1 MFLPLFF
8 VTFAAI
14 ITYLNKKRTKNMKHI
29 RHYLTALFAIA
40 LSLMVW
46 ADSGELFTSGK
57 LSSSLIN
64 CIVQDKYGY
73 IWVGTEYGLSKF
85 DGYRFTNYLHN
96 EEDTTSITDNI
107 ISDLLVDKKG
117 NLWIGCAKGLMRYNY
132 ETNNFS
138 RLQFPDGRKPRIY
151 SMVESHRGDILLGTA
166 GYGLYSVKNNGI
178 EKTANN
184 RFTIKWERA
193 YAKRD
198 SDVFFTHIYED
209 KHHYLWQSS
218 HLSTFTRFIEKQ
230 GKVQRKDFKSPYGAP
245 VAFIQ
250 HRPQAMLIVCMYGI
264 IYYDYRTGRIADA
277 GYDLGTF
284 KNHVTINNATFD
296 HEGNLYISTSEHGAL
311 IIKKGSN
318 KVEQLENSNSNF
330 NLSTAFVNDI
340 IEDKDNNLWIG
351 CYKKGLYLLNQRQ
364 QAFSSWSFSAQNYII
379 GSSVSSIAPGEN
391 GETWCTVQNSGVF
404 CFDASGK
411 IIAHPTSP
419 AGTCIIYKD
428 RRGAYWIS
436 NGSALYSYNPHTGAY
451 QEKLT
456 FTSAGIYCMTDD
468 NQGNLYISVYSKGLY
483 IYNVES
489 GKVTVLNMRQRGN
502 KGFLCND
509 WVRSMAFDHTGHL
522 WIGTSNGV
530 SCLNT
535 KTLSFKDFGWNNILK
550 DRQANGIC
558 EGKNGNMIIGTE
570 EGLYL
575 FDRKNNKTLALP
587 HAEVLKGKQVCSI
600 IKDHQGDL
608 WISTTMGIWQYDQK
622 NRQFIGHINGNGLTT
637 REYVLG
643 SSMHTASDLIAFGT
657 SDGIT
662 TFYPERVKAKKME
675 LGDVHLTNFIIDG
688 KPINCLTDEFT
699 IPYEENSF
707 TLEFSLLNYR
717 NTDNISFQYRINE
730 GKWNSTNEGSNAVSF
745 NKLKPGSYTLEVR
758 AMSNGNFSKKSTI
771 IHIKVCDPWYASTWA
786 FLLYFLTAAG
796 IILYIIYRYERHRKE
811 DLEETKMQFLI
822 NATHDI
828 RSPLTLIM
836 EPLKKLKER
845 LGNAEEYQAD
855 IDTIDRNAQRLLTLV
870 NQILD
875 KRRLDK
881 HQMNLSCRETNL
893 VEFSQGLVSLFTYN
907 ANLRGINI
915 RLEMPETP
923 VNAWIDRNKLDK
935 AIANLLSNA
944 FKYTPNGGE
953 IIFRIEKQD
962 KKVLL
967 YVIDSGKGLGKNDDA
982 KTLFERFYQGK
993 NSADMHLGG
1002 SGIGLN
1008 LCRSIVR
1015 LHGGDVTARNREDGT
1030 SGACFIIE
1038 LPLGKEHL
1046 KDSQINSDYVVN
1058 GKKQQRGAASR
1069 NSKILLVDDDIEICR
1084 YLKSELSDWYRF
1096 VICNNGKEAL
1106 KQLLSGD
1113 FDLVVSDVVMP
1124 EMDGITLLRNIK
1136 GNANISHVPV
1146 IMLTSKSEISD
1157 RLEGIKLG
1165 ADAYLAKPFSLEE
1178 LHLTIDNLIDN
1189 VRRLKGK
1196 FSGALK
1202 QDDKVEKIEVKG
1214 YDEELMERIMKVVNE
1229 NLSDSDFNVEK
1240 MCDEVGVSRTQLHR
1254 KLKEMTGV
1262 PTSEFLRNI
1271 RLNEAARLIREHKI
1285 NITQVSYMVGF
1296 ANNSHFS
1303 TAFKK
1308 YFGMSPTEY
1317 AAKYTE

>member
-1 MFLPLFF
+1 METISS
-8 VTFAAI
+8 V
-14 ITYLNKKRTKNMKHI
+14 
-29 RHYLTALFAIA
+29 
-40 LSLMVW
+40 VGV
-46 ADSGELFTSGK
+46 AD
-57 LSSSLIN
+57 
-64 CIVQDKYGY
+64 
-73 IWVGTEYGLSKF
+73 
-85 DGYRFTNYLHN
+85 
-96 EEDTTSITDNI
+96 
-107 ISDLLVDKKG
+107 
-117 NLWIGCAKGLMRYNY
+117 GLML
-132 ETNNFS
+132 F
-138 RLQFPDGRKPRIY
+138 
-151 SMVESHRGDILLGTA
+151 V
-166 GYGLYSVKNNGI
+166 VKN
-178 EKTANN
+178 
-184 RFTIKWERA
+184 
-193 YAKRD
+193 
-198 SDVFFTHIYED
+198 H
-209 KHHYLWQSS
+209 
-218 HLSTFTRFIEKQ
+218 
-230 GKVQRKDFKSPYGAP
+230 
-245 VAFIQ
+245 
-250 HRPQAMLIVCMYGI
+250 
-264 IYYDYRTGRIADA
+264 
-277 GYDLGTF
+277 
-284 KNHVTINNATFD
+284 
-296 HEGNLYISTSEHGAL
+296 
-311 IIKKGSN
+311 
-318 KVEQLENSNSNF
+318 
-330 NLSTAFVNDI
+330 
-340 IEDKDNNLWIG
+340 
-351 CYKKGLYLLNQRQ
+351 GLYLLDEKTGNTKLLQ
-364 QAFSSWSFSAQNYII
+364 
-379 GSSVSSIAPGEN
+379 
-391 GETWCTVQNSGVF
+391 
-404 CFDASGK
+404 
-411 IIAHPTSP
+411 SP
-419 AGTCIIYKD
+419 AGPIKVYSDFRKNVYVYGRDGIYEYDWKHQTYRLLLPANGLSLD
-428 RRGAYWIS
+428 GMQVDAAGNIYFASPGNGLYVWNRKSGKMTQYLMDDKRPHKTICNNWIS
-436 NGSALYSYNPHTGAY
+436 EIRLDS
-451 QEKLT
+451 
-456 FTSAGIYCMTDD
+456 
-468 NQGNLYISVYSKGLY
+468 
-483 IYNVES
+483 
-489 GKVTVLNMRQRGN
+489 RG
-502 KGFLCND
+502 
-509 WVRSMAFDHTGHL
+509 WL
-522 WIGTSNGV
+522 WCATANGV
-530 SCLNT
+530 SCMDT
-535 KTLSFKDFGWNNILK
+535 KTGYFDIILSRPLL
-550 DRQANGIC
+550 
-558 EGKNGNMIIGTE
+558 EGKTCYSTLELSDGKIAIATE
-570 EGLYL
+570 MGLYL
-575 FDRKNNKTLALP
+575 YDRKKQQTTPWP
-587 HAEVLKGKQVCSI
+587 HSESISGLRIYSLK
-600 IKDHQGDL
+600 KDARGNL
-608 WISTTMGIWQYDQK
+608 WMSTAQGIWCYSSK
-622 NRQFIGHINGNGLTT
+622 AKLFFSFEKGNGLLTK
-637 REYVLG
+637 EYLAGVVG
-643 SSMHTASDLIAFGT
+643 ST
-657 SDGIT
+657 SDGVICYGNSEGLT
-662 TFYPERVKAKKME
+662 YFRPSQVKNYDEKTSAIY
-675 LGDVHLTNFIIDG
+675 LSGVLLDG
-688 KPINCLTDEFT
+688 KMAPFIGDNLSVPSDFKS
-699 IPYEENSF
+699 IVLSF
-707 TLEFSLLNYR
+707 SQLDYQSVG
-717 NTDNISFQYRINE
+717 NIVFQYRING
-730 GKWNSTNEGSNAVSF
+730 GKWISNAAGDNSF
-745 NKLKPGSYTLEVR
+745 NFTGLSHGHYRIEVR
-758 AMSNGNFSKKSTI
+758 TYCNGKYSTYKKVI
-771 IHIKVCDPWYASTWA
+771 NLDVLAPWFLTVWA
-786 FLLYFLTAAG
+786 KLIYLFLILGLTAAA
-796 IILYIIYRYERHRKE
+796 IIVFLRKKKR
-811 DLEETKMQFLI
+811 DMEEAKMQFLI

-915 RLEMPETP
+915 RLEIPETP

-1008 LCRSIVR
+1008 LCRSIVK

-1046 KDSQINSDYVVN
+1046 KTNQIYSDN
-1058 GKKQQRGAASR
+1058 GKTKKKQQRDAASR
-1069 NSKILLVDDDIEICR
+1069 NCKILLVDDDIEICR

-1106 KQLLSGD
+1106 NQLFSDD
-1113 FDLVVSDVVMP
+1113 FDLVISDVVMP
-1124 EMDGITLLRNIK
+1124 EMDGITLLKNIK

-1214 YDEELMERIMKVVNE
+1214 NDEELMERIMKVVNE
-1229 NLSDSDFNVEK
+1229 NMSDSDFNVEK

-1271 RLNEAARLIREHKI
+1271 RLNEAARLIRERKI

>member
-1 MFLPLFF
+1 MAHTGGIMRYDYASHSFSRYDFDF
-8 VTFAAI
+8 SAHQGAGYISAA
-14 ITYLNKKRTKNMKHI
+14 TL
-29 RHYLTALFAIA
+29 
-40 LSLMVW
+40 
-46 ADSGELFTSGK
+46 
-57 LSSSLIN
+57 
-64 CIVQDKYGY
+64 DKYGNL
-73 IWVGTEYGLSKF
+73 WLGTSGDGTFKIPHGSRKAYRVELNNQSFIF
-85 DGYRFTNYLHN
+85 DNAH
-96 EEDTTSITDNI
+96 
-107 ISDLLVDKKG
+107 ISDLLIDRDG
-117 NLWIGCAKGLMRYNY
+117 NQWYGCYMKGLFLSNNDKNVFHPVSLDELGAGM
-132 ETNNFS
+132 ETIS
-138 RLQFPDGRKPRIY
+138 SVVGVADGL
-151 SMVESHRGDILLGTA
+151 MLFV
-166 GYGLYSVKNNGI
+166 VKN
-178 EKTANN
+178 
-184 RFTIKWERA
+184 
-193 YAKRD
+193 
-198 SDVFFTHIYED
+198 H
-209 KHHYLWQSS
+209 
-218 HLSTFTRFIEKQ
+218 
-230 GKVQRKDFKSPYGAP
+230 
-245 VAFIQ
+245 
-250 HRPQAMLIVCMYGI
+250 
-264 IYYDYRTGRIADA
+264 
-277 GYDLGTF
+277 
-284 KNHVTINNATFD
+284 
-296 HEGNLYISTSEHGAL
+296 
-311 IIKKGSN
+311 
-318 KVEQLENSNSNF
+318 
-330 NLSTAFVNDI
+330 
-340 IEDKDNNLWIG
+340 
-351 CYKKGLYLLNQRQ
+351 GLYLLDEKTGNTKLLQ
-364 QAFSSWSFSAQNYII
+364 
-379 GSSVSSIAPGEN
+379 
-391 GETWCTVQNSGVF
+391 
-404 CFDASGK
+404 
-411 IIAHPTSP
+411 SP
-419 AGTCIIYKD
+419 AGPIKVYSDFRKNVYVYGRDGIYEYDWKHQTYRLLQPANGLSLD
-428 RRGAYWIS
+428 GMQVDAAGNIYFTSPGNGLYVWNRKSGKMTQYLMDDKRPHKTICNNWIS
-436 NGSALYSYNPHTGAY
+436 EIRLDS
-451 QEKLT
+451 
-456 FTSAGIYCMTDD
+456 
-468 NQGNLYISVYSKGLY
+468 
-483 IYNVES
+483 
-489 GKVTVLNMRQRGN
+489 RG
-502 KGFLCND
+502 
-509 WVRSMAFDHTGHL
+509 WL
-522 WIGTSNGV
+522 WCATTNGV
-530 SCLNT
+530 SCMDT
-535 KTLSFKDFGWNNILK
+535 KTGYFDIILSRPLL
-550 DRQANGIC
+550 
-558 EGKNGNMIIGTE
+558 EGKTCYSTLELSDGKIAIATE
-570 EGLYL
+570 MGLYL
-575 FDRKNNKTLALP
+575 YDRKKQQTTPWP
-587 HAEVLKGKQVCSI
+587 HSESISGLRIYSLK
-600 IKDHQGDL
+600 KDARGNL
-608 WISTTMGIWQYDQK
+608 WMSTAQGIWCYSSK
-622 NRQFIGHINGNGLTT
+622 PKLFFSFEKGNGLLTK
-637 REYVLG
+637 EYLAGVAGSTPDGVICYGNSEGLTYFRPSQVKDYNEKMSAIYLSEVL
-643 SSMHTASDLIAFGT
+643 L
-657 SDGIT
+657 
-662 TFYPERVKAKKME
+662 
-675 LGDVHLTNFIIDG
+675 DG
-688 KPINCLTDEFT
+688 KMAPFIGDNLSVPSDFKS
-699 IPYEENSF
+699 IVLN
-707 TLEFSLLNYR
+707 FSLLDYQSVG
-717 NTDNISFQYRINE
+717 NIVFQYRING
-730 GKWNSTNEGSNAVSF
+730 GKWISNAAGDNSF
-745 NKLKPGSYTLEVR
+745 NFTGLSYGHYRIEVR
-758 AMSNGNFSKKSTI
+758 TYCNGKYSIYNKV
-771 IHIKVCDPWYASTWA
+771 IKLNVLAPWYLTVWA
-786 FLLYFLTAAG
+786 KLIYLSLVLGFMAAV
-796 IILYIIYRYERHRKE
+796 IFIYLHKKKR
-811 DLEETKMQFLI
+811 DLEEAKMQFLI

-881 HQMNLSCRETNL
+881 HQMKLSCRETNL
-893 VEFSQGLVSLFTYN
+893 VEFSRGLVSLFTYN

-1015 LHGGDVTARNREDGT
+1015 LHGGDVYAHNREDGK

-1046 KDSQINSDYVVN
+1046 KNNQIYSDN
-1058 GKKQQRGAASR
+1058 RDTKKKQQRGAASR

-1196 FSGALK
+1196 FTGALK
-1202 QDDKVEKIEVKG
+1202 QDDKVEKVEVKG

>member
-1 MFLPLFF
+1 MKRFILFSIFCF
-8 VTFAAI
+8 VQ
-14 ITYLNKKRTKNMKHI
+14 M
-29 RHYLTALFAIA
+29 LTCFSYAN
-40 LSLMVW
+40 
-46 ADSGELFTSGK
+46 SGRLYTSND
-57 LSSSLIN
+57 LSSSLIR
-64 CIVQDKYGY
+64 CIIQDKYGF
-73 IWVGTEYGLSKF
+73 IWVGTNYGLNRF
-85 DGYRFTNYLHN
+85 DGYKFSTYLCN
-96 EEDTTSITDNI
+96 PADTTTIQDNDI
-107 ISDLLVDKKG
+107 VKLYPYSKEFLFVATNRGLYKYSYLTNSFQHIVLEKKDEKIRVSSLIEDGKHNLL
-117 NLWIGCAKGLMRYNY
+117 I
-132 ETNNFS
+132 
-138 RLQFPDGRKPRIY
+138 
-151 SMVESHRGDILLGTA
+151 GTA
-166 GYGLYSVKNNGI
+166 GYGAYRLDMTTGKVTRLSRKSANSV
-178 EKTANN
+178 
-184 RFTIKWERA
+184 
-193 YAKRD
+193 D
-198 SDVFFTHIYED
+198 DFFAMLFFDDEG
-209 KHHYLWQSS
+209 YLWQAN
-218 HLSTFTRFIEKQ
+218 HTKVLRKYKYD
-230 GKVQRKDFKSPYGAP
+230 GKSIKLVSVYEPKGLFSVCKLYAADKKGFF
-245 VAFIQ
+245 VA
-250 HRPQAMLIVCMYGI
+250 HVGGI
-264 IYYDYRTGRIADA
+264 MRYDYASHSFSRYDFDFSAHQGA
-277 GYDLGTF
+277 GYISAVTLDKYGNLWLGTSGDGTF
-284 KNHVTINNATFD
+284 KIPHGSRKAYRVELNNQSFIFD
-296 HEGNLYISTSEHGAL
+296 NAHISDLLIDRDGNQWY
-311 IIKKGSN
+311 
-318 KVEQLENSNSNF
+318 
-330 NLSTAFVNDI
+330 
-340 IEDKDNNLWIG
+340 G
-351 CYKKGLYLLNQRQ
+351 CYMKGLFLSNNDKNVFHPVSLDELGAGMETISSVVGVADGLMLFVVKNHGLYLLDEKTGNTKLLQ
-364 QAFSSWSFSAQNYII
+364 
-379 GSSVSSIAPGEN
+379 
-391 GETWCTVQNSGVF
+391 
-404 CFDASGK
+404 
-411 IIAHPTSP
+411 SP
-419 AGTCIIYKD
+419 AGPIKVYSDFRKKVYVYGRDGIYEYDWMHQTYRLLLPSNGLSLDDMRVDAAGNIYFTSQGNGLYVWNRKSGKMTQYLMD
-428 RRGAYWIS
+428 DKRPHKTICNNWIS
-436 NGSALYSYNPHTGAY
+436 ELRLDS
-451 QEKLT
+451 
-456 FTSAGIYCMTDD
+456 
-468 NQGNLYISVYSKGLY
+468 
-483 IYNVES
+483 
-489 GKVTVLNMRQRGN
+489 RG
-502 KGFLCND
+502 
-509 WVRSMAFDHTGHL
+509 WL
-522 WIGTSNGV
+522 WCATANGV
-530 SCLNT
+530 SCMDT
-535 KTLSFKDFGWNNILK
+535 KTGYFDIILSRPLL
-550 DRQANGIC
+550 
-558 EGKNGNMIIGTE
+558 EGKTCYSTLELSDGKIAIATE
-570 EGLYL
+570 MGLYL
-575 FDRKNNKTLALP
+575 YDRKKQQTTPWP
-587 HAEVLKGKQVCSI
+587 HSESISGLRIYSLK
-600 IKDHQGDL
+600 KDVKGNL
-608 WISTTMGIWQYDQK
+608 WMSTAQGIWCYDSK
-622 NRQFIGHINGNGLTT
+622 AKSFFSFEKGNGLLTK
-637 REYVLG
+637 EYLAGVVG
-643 SSMHTASDLIAFGT
+643 ST
-657 SDGIT
+657 SDGVICYGNSEGLT
-662 TFYPERVKAKKME
+662 YFRPSQVKDYNEKTSAIY
-675 LGDVHLTNFIIDG
+675 LSGVLLDG
-688 KPINCLTDEFT
+688 KMAPFIGDNLSVPFDFKS
-699 IPYEENSF
+699 IVLSF
-707 TLEFSLLNYR
+707 SQLDYQSVG
-717 NTDNISFQYRINE
+717 NIVFQYRING
-730 GKWNSTNEGSNAVSF
+730 GKWISNAAGDNSF
-745 NKLKPGSYTLEVR
+745 NFTGLSYGHYRIEVR
-758 AMSNGNFSKKSTI
+758 TYCNGKYSTYKKVI
-771 IHIKVCDPWYASTWA
+771 NLDVLAPWFLTVWA
-786 FLLYFLTAAG
+786 KLLYLFLILGLTAAA
-796 IILYIIYRYERHRKE
+796 IIVYLRKKKR
-811 DLEETKMQFLI
+811 DMEEAKMQFLI

-907 ANLRGINI
+907 ANLRGIHI
-915 RLEMPETP
+915 KLEMPETP

-1015 LHGGDVTARNREDGT
+1015 LHGGDVIARNREDGT

-1058 GKKQQRGAASR
+1058 GKKPQRGAASR

-1202 QDDKVEKIEVKG
+1202 QDDKVEKVEVKG

>member
-1 MFLPLFF
+1 MKRFMLFSIFCF
-8 VTFAAI
+8 VQ
-14 ITYLNKKRTKNMKHI
+14 M
-29 RHYLTALFAIA
+29 LTCFSYAN
-40 LSLMVW
+40 
-46 ADSGELFTSGK
+46 SGRLYTSNDM
-57 LSSSLIN
+57 SSSLIR
-64 CIVQDKYGY
+64 CIIQDKYGF
-73 IWVGTEYGLSKF
+73 IWVGTNFGLNRF
-85 DGYRFTNYLHN
+85 DGYKFCTYLCN
-96 EEDTTSITDNI
+96 PADTTTIQDNDI
-107 ISDLLVDKKG
+107 VKLYPYSKEFLFVATNRGLYKYSYLTNSFQHIVLEKKDEKIRISSLIEDGKHNLL
-117 NLWIGCAKGLMRYNY
+117 I
-132 ETNNFS
+132 
-138 RLQFPDGRKPRIY
+138 
-151 SMVESHRGDILLGTA
+151 GTA
-166 GYGLYSVKNNGI
+166 GYGAYRLDMTTGKVTRLSRKSANSV
-178 EKTANN
+178 
-184 RFTIKWERA
+184 
-193 YAKRD
+193 D
-198 SDVFFTHIYED
+198 DFFAMLFFDDEG
-209 KHHYLWQSS
+209 YLWQAN
-218 HLSTFTRFIEKQ
+218 HTKVLRKYKYN
-230 GKVQRKDFKSPYGAP
+230 GKSIKLVSVYEPKGLFSVCKLYAADKKGFF
-245 VAFIQ
+245 VA
-250 HRPQAMLIVCMYGI
+250 HVGGI
-264 IYYDYRTGRIADA
+264 MRYDYASHRFSRYDFDFSAHQGA
-277 GYDLGTF
+277 GYISAVTLDKYGNLWLGTSGDGTF
-284 KNHVTINNATFD
+284 KIPHGSRKAYRVELNNQSFIFD
-296 HEGNLYISTSEHGAL
+296 NAHISDLLIDRDGNQWY
-311 IIKKGSN
+311 
-318 KVEQLENSNSNF
+318 
-330 NLSTAFVNDI
+330 
-340 IEDKDNNLWIG
+340 G
-351 CYKKGLYLLNQRQ
+351 CYMKGLFLSNNDKNVFHPVSLDELGAGMETISSVVGVADGLMLFVVKNHGLYLLDEKTGNTKLLQ
-364 QAFSSWSFSAQNYII
+364 
-379 GSSVSSIAPGEN
+379 
-391 GETWCTVQNSGVF
+391 
-404 CFDASGK
+404 
-411 IIAHPTSP
+411 SP
-419 AGTCIIYKD
+419 AGPIKVYSDFRKKVYVYGRDGIYEYDWMHQTYRLLLPSNGLSLDDMRVDAAGNIYFTSQGNGLYVWNRKSGKMTQYLMD
-428 RRGAYWIS
+428 DKRPHKTICNNWIS
-436 NGSALYSYNPHTGAY
+436 EIRLDS
-451 QEKLT
+451 
-456 FTSAGIYCMTDD
+456 
-468 NQGNLYISVYSKGLY
+468 
-483 IYNVES
+483 
-489 GKVTVLNMRQRGN
+489 RG
-502 KGFLCND
+502 
-509 WVRSMAFDHTGHL
+509 WL
-522 WIGTSNGV
+522 WCATANGV
-530 SCLNT
+530 SCMDT
-535 KTLSFKDFGWNNILK
+535 KTGYFDIILSRPLL
-550 DRQANGIC
+550 
-558 EGKNGNMIIGTE
+558 EGKTCYSTLELSDGKIAIATE
-570 EGLYL
+570 MGLYL
-575 FDRKNNKTLALP
+575 YDRKKQQTTPWP
-587 HAEVLKGKQVCSI
+587 HSESISGLRIYSLK
-600 IKDHQGDL
+600 KDVKGNL
-608 WISTTMGIWQYDQK
+608 WMSTAQGIWCYDSK
-622 NRQFIGHINGNGLTT
+622 AKSFFSFEKGNGLLTK
-637 REYVLG
+637 EYLAGVVG
-643 SSMHTASDLIAFGT
+643 ST
-657 SDGIT
+657 SDGVICYGNSEGLT
-662 TFYPERVKAKKME
+662 YFRPSQVKDYNEKTSVIY
-675 LGDVHLTNFIIDG
+675 LSGVLLDG
-688 KPINCLTDEFT
+688 KMAPFIGDNLSVPSDFKS
-699 IPYEENSF
+699 IVLSF
-707 TLEFSLLNYR
+707 SQLDYQSVG
-717 NTDNISFQYRINE
+717 NIVFQYRING
-730 GKWNSTNEGSNAVSF
+730 GKWISNAAGDNSF
-745 NKLKPGSYTLEVR
+745 NFTGLSYGHYRIEVR
-758 AMSNGNFSKKSTI
+758 TYCNGKYSTYKKVI
-771 IHIKVCDPWYASTWA
+771 NLDVLAPWFLTVWA
-786 FLLYFLTAAG
+786 KLLYLFLILGLTAAA
-796 IILYIIYRYERHRKE
+796 IIVFLRKKKR
-811 DLEETKMQFLI
+811 DMEEAKMQFLI

-855 IDTIDRNAQRLLTLV
+855 IDTIDRNTQRLLTLV

-953 IIFRIEKQD
+953 IIFRVEKQD

-1058 GKKQQRGAASR
+1058 GKKQQRSGASK

-1084 YLKSELSDWYRF
+1084 YIKTELSDWYRF

-1106 KQLLSGD
+1106 KQLLTDD

-1189 VRRLKGK
+1189 VCRLKGK

>member
-1 MFLPLFF
+1 MKRFMLFSIFCF
-8 VTFAAI
+8 VQ
-14 ITYLNKKRTKNMKHI
+14 M
-29 RHYLTALFAIA
+29 LTCFSYAN
-40 LSLMVW
+40 
-46 ADSGELFTSGK
+46 SGRLYTSND
-57 LSSSLIN
+57 LSSSLIR
-64 CIVQDKYGY
+64 CIIQDKYGF
-73 IWVGTEYGLSKF
+73 IWVGTNYGLNRF
-85 DGYRFTNYLHN
+85 DGYKFSTYLCN
-96 EEDTTSITDNI
+96 PADTTTIQDNDI
-107 ISDLLVDKKG
+107 VKLYPYSKEFLFVATNRGLYKYSYLTNSFQHIVLEKKDEKIRVSSLIEDGKHNLL
-117 NLWIGCAKGLMRYNY
+117 I
-132 ETNNFS
+132 
-138 RLQFPDGRKPRIY
+138 
-151 SMVESHRGDILLGTA
+151 GTA
-166 GYGLYSVKNNGI
+166 GYGAYRLDMTTGKVTRLSRKSANSVDN
-178 EKTANN
+178 
-184 RFTIKWERA
+184 
-193 YAKRD
+193 
-198 SDVFFTHIYED
+198 FFAMLFFDAEG
-209 KHHYLWQSS
+209 YLWQAN
-218 HLSTFTRFIEKQ
+218 HTKVLRKYKYN
-230 GKVQRKDFKSPYGAP
+230 GKSIKLVSVYEPKDLFGISKLYATDKKGFF
-245 VAFIQ
+245 VA
-250 HRPQAMLIVCMYGI
+250 HTGGI
-264 IYYDYRTGRIADA
+264 MRYDYASHSFSRYDFDFSAHQGA
-277 GYDLGTF
+277 GYISAVTLDKYGNLWLGTSGDGTF
-284 KNHVTINNATFD
+284 KIPYGSRKAYRVELNNQSFIFD
-296 HEGNLYISTSEHGAL
+296 NAHISDLLIDRDGNQWY
-311 IIKKGSN
+311 
-318 KVEQLENSNSNF
+318 
-330 NLSTAFVNDI
+330 
-340 IEDKDNNLWIG
+340 G
-351 CYKKGLYLLNQRQ
+351 CYMKGLFLSNNDKNVFHPVSLDELGAGMETISSVVGVADGLMLFVVKNHGLYLLDEKTGNTKLLQ
-364 QAFSSWSFSAQNYII
+364 
-379 GSSVSSIAPGEN
+379 
-391 GETWCTVQNSGVF
+391 
-404 CFDASGK
+404 
-411 IIAHPTSP
+411 SP
-419 AGTCIIYKD
+419 AGPIKVYSDFRKKVYVYGRDGIYEYDWMHQTYRLLLPSNGLSLDDMRVDAAGNIYFTSQGNGLYVWNRKSGKMTQYLMD
-428 RRGAYWIS
+428 DKRPHKTICNNWIS
-436 NGSALYSYNPHTGAY
+436 EIRLDS
-451 QEKLT
+451 
-456 FTSAGIYCMTDD
+456 
-468 NQGNLYISVYSKGLY
+468 
-483 IYNVES
+483 
-489 GKVTVLNMRQRGN
+489 RG
-502 KGFLCND
+502 
-509 WVRSMAFDHTGHL
+509 WL
-522 WIGTSNGV
+522 WCATANGV
-530 SCLNT
+530 SCMDT
-535 KTLSFKDFGWNNILK
+535 KTGYFDIILSRPLL
-550 DRQANGIC
+550 
-558 EGKNGNMIIGTE
+558 EGKSCYSTLELSDGKIAIATE
-570 EGLYL
+570 MGLYL
-575 FDRKNNKTLALP
+575 YDRKKQQTTPWP
-587 HAEVLKGKQVCSI
+587 HSESISGLRIYSLK
-600 IKDHQGDL
+600 KDVKGNL
-608 WISTTMGIWQYDQK
+608 WMSTAQGIWCYDSK
-622 NRQFIGHINGNGLTT
+622 AKSFFSFEKGNGLLTK
-637 REYVLG
+637 EYLAGVVG
-643 SSMHTASDLIAFGT
+643 ST
-657 SDGIT
+657 SDGVICYGNSEGLT
-662 TFYPERVKAKKME
+662 YFQPSEVKDYNEKTSAIY
-675 LGDVHLTNFIIDG
+675 LSGVLLDG
-688 KPINCLTDEFT
+688 KMAPFIGDNLSVPSDFKS
-699 IPYEENSF
+699 IVLS
-707 TLEFSLLNYR
+707 FSLLDYQSVG
-717 NTDNISFQYRINE
+717 NIVFQYRING
-730 GKWNSTNEGSNAVSF
+730 GKWISNAAGDNSF
-745 NKLKPGSYTLEVR
+745 NFTGLSYGHYRIEVR
-758 AMSNGNFSKKSTI
+758 TYCNGKYSTYKKVI
-771 IHIKVCDPWYASTWA
+771 NLDVLAPWFLTVWA
-786 FLLYFLTAAG
+786 KLLYLFLILGLTAAA
-796 IILYIIYRYERHRKE
+796 IIVYLRKKKR
-811 DLEETKMQFLI
+811 DMEEAKMQFLI

-1202 QDDKVEKIEVKG
+1202 QDDKVEKVEVKG

>member
-1 MFLPLFF
+1 ME
-8 VTFAAI
+8 
-14 ITYLNKKRTKNMKHI
+14 KKDEKI
-29 RHYLTALFAIA
+29 R
-40 LSLMVW
+40 V
-46 ADSGELFTSGK
+46 
-57 LSSSLIN
+57 SSLIEDRKHN
-64 CIVQDKYGY
+64 LLIGTSGYGAYRLDMTTGKVTRLSRKSANSVDDFFAMLFFDDEGYLWQANHTKVLRKYKYNGKSIKLVSVYEPKDLFGISKLYATDKKGFFVAHAGGIMRYDYASHSFSRYDFDFSAHQGAGYISAVTLDKYGNL
-73 IWVGTEYGLSKF
+73 WLGTSGDGTFKIPHGSRKAYRVELNNQSFIF
-85 DGYRFTNYLHN
+85 DNAH
-96 EEDTTSITDNI
+96 
-107 ISDLLVDKKG
+107 ISDLLIDRDG
-117 NLWIGCAKGLMRYNY
+117 NQWY
-132 ETNNFS
+132 
-138 RLQFPDGRKPRIY
+138 
-151 SMVESHRGDILLGTA
+151 
-166 GYGLYSVKNNGI
+166 
-178 EKTANN
+178 
-184 RFTIKWERA
+184 
-193 YAKRD
+193 
-198 SDVFFTHIYED
+198 
-209 KHHYLWQSS
+209 
-218 HLSTFTRFIEKQ
+218 
-230 GKVQRKDFKSPYGAP
+230 
-245 VAFIQ
+245 
-250 HRPQAMLIVCMYGI
+250 
-264 IYYDYRTGRIADA
+264 
-277 GYDLGTF
+277 
-284 KNHVTINNATFD
+284 
-296 HEGNLYISTSEHGAL
+296 
-311 IIKKGSN
+311 
-318 KVEQLENSNSNF
+318 
-330 NLSTAFVNDI
+330 
-340 IEDKDNNLWIG
+340 G
-351 CYKKGLYLLNQRQ
+351 CYKKGLFLSNNDNNVFHPVSLDELGAGMETISSVVGVADGLMLFVVKNHGLYLLDEKTGNTKLLQ
-364 QAFSSWSFSAQNYII
+364 
-379 GSSVSSIAPGEN
+379 
-391 GETWCTVQNSGVF
+391 
-404 CFDASGK
+404 
-411 IIAHPTSP
+411 SP
-419 AGTCIIYKD
+419 AGPIKVYSDFRKNVYVYGRDGIFEYDWKHQTYRLLLPANGLSLDGMQVDAAGNIYFTSPGNGLYVWNRKSGKMTQYLMD
-428 RRGAYWIS
+428 DKRPHKTICNNWIS
-436 NGSALYSYNPHTGAY
+436 EIRLDS
-451 QEKLT
+451 
-456 FTSAGIYCMTDD
+456 
-468 NQGNLYISVYSKGLY
+468 
-483 IYNVES
+483 
-489 GKVTVLNMRQRGN
+489 RG
-502 KGFLCND
+502 
-509 WVRSMAFDHTGHL
+509 WL
-522 WIGTSNGV
+522 WCATANGV
-530 SCLNT
+530 SCMDT
-535 KTLSFKDFGWNNILK
+535 KTGYFDIILSRPLL
-550 DRQANGIC
+550 
-558 EGKNGNMIIGTE
+558 EGKTCYSTLELSDGKIAIATE
-570 EGLYL
+570 MGLYL
-575 FDRKNNKTLALP
+575 YDRKKQQTTPWP
-587 HAEVLKGKQVCSI
+587 HSESISGLRIYSLK
-600 IKDHQGDL
+600 KDVKGNL
-608 WISTTMGIWQYDQK
+608 WMSTAQGIWCYDSK
-622 NRQFIGHINGNGLTT
+622 AKSFFSFEKGNGLLNK
-637 REYVLG
+637 EYLAGVVG
-643 SSMHTASDLIAFGT
+643 ST
-657 SDGIT
+657 SDGVICYGNSEGLT
-662 TFYPERVKAKKME
+662 YFRPSQVKDYNEKTSAIY
-675 LGDVHLTNFIIDG
+675 LSGVLLDG
-688 KPINCLTDEFT
+688 KMAPFIGDNLSVPSDFKS
-699 IPYEENSF
+699 IVLSF
-707 TLEFSLLNYR
+707 SQLDYQSVG
-717 NTDNISFQYRINE
+717 NIVFQYRING
-730 GKWNSTNEGSNAVSF
+730 GKWISNAAGDNSF
-745 NKLKPGSYTLEVR
+745 NFTGLSYGHYRIEVR
-758 AMSNGNFSKKSTI
+758 IYCNGKYSTYKKVI
-771 IHIKVCDPWYASTWA
+771 NLDVLAPWFLTVWA
-786 FLLYFLTAAG
+786 KLIYLFLILGLTAAA
-796 IILYIIYRYERHRKE
+796 IIVYLRMKKR
-811 DLEETKMQFLI
+811 DLEEAKMQFLI

-982 KTLFERFYQGK
+982 KTLFERFYQGQ

-1015 LHGGDVTARNREDGT
+1015 LHGGDVYAHNREDGK

-1058 GKKQQRGAASR
+1058 GKKLQRSGASK

-1084 YLKSELSDWYRF
+1084 YIKTELSDWYRF

-1106 KQLLSGD
+1106 KQLLTDD

-1214 YDEELMERIMKVVNE
+1214 NDEELMERIMKVVNE

-1271 RLNEAARLIREHKI
+1271 RLNEAARLIRERKI

>member
-1 MFLPLFF
+1 MKRFMLFSIICIVQMLTCF
-8 VTFAAI
+8 SHAVTGRL
-14 ITYLNKKRTKNMKHI
+14 Y
-29 RHYLTALFAIA
+29 
-40 LSLMVW
+40 
-46 ADSGELFTSGK
+46 TSNDM
-57 LSSSLIN
+57 SSSLIR
-64 CIVQDKYGY
+64 CIIQDKYGF
-73 IWVGTEYGLSKF
+73 IWVGTNYGLNRF
-85 DGYRFTNYLHN
+85 DGYKFSTYLCN
-96 EEDTTSITDNI
+96 PADTTTIQDNDI
-107 ISDLLVDKKG
+107 VKLYPYSKEFLFVATNRGLYKYSYLTNSFQHIVLEKNDEKIRVSSLIEDRKHNLL
-117 NLWIGCAKGLMRYNY
+117 I
-132 ETNNFS
+132 
-138 RLQFPDGRKPRIY
+138 
-151 SMVESHRGDILLGTA
+151 GTA
-166 GYGLYSVKNNGI
+166 GYGAYRLDMTTGKVTRLSRKSANSV
-178 EKTANN
+178 
-184 RFTIKWERA
+184 
-193 YAKRD
+193 D
-198 SDVFFTHIYED
+198 DFFAMLFFDDEG
-209 KHHYLWQSS
+209 YLWQAN
-218 HLSTFTRFIEKQ
+218 HTKVLRKYKYD
-230 GKVQRKDFKSPYGAP
+230 GKSIRLVSVYEPKGLFS
-245 VAFIQ
+245 
-250 HRPQAMLIVCMYGI
+250 VCKLYAADKKGFFVVHVGGI
-264 IYYDYRTGRIADA
+264 MRYDYASHRFSRYDFDFSAHQGA
-277 GYDLGTF
+277 GYISAATLDKYGNLWLGTSGDGTF
-284 KNHVTINNATFD
+284 KIPHGSRKAYRVELNNQSFIFD
-296 HEGNLYISTSEHGAL
+296 NAHISDLLIDRDGNQWY
-311 IIKKGSN
+311 
-318 KVEQLENSNSNF
+318 
-330 NLSTAFVNDI
+330 
-340 IEDKDNNLWIG
+340 G
-351 CYKKGLYLLNQRQ
+351 CYMKGLFLSNNDKNVFHPVSLDELGAGMETISSVVGVADGLMLFVVKNHGLYLLNEKTGNTKLLQSPTGLVKVYSDFRKNVYVYGRDGIYEYDWKHQ
-364 QAFSSWSFSAQNYII
+364 TYRLLLPA
-379 GSSVSSIAPGEN
+379 N
-391 GETWCTVQNSGVF
+391 GLSLDGMQV
-404 CFDASGK
+404 DAAGNIYFTSQGNGLYVWNRKSGK
-411 IIAHPTSP
+411 MTQYLMDDKRPHKTICNNWIADIRLDS
-419 AGTCIIYKD
+419 
-428 RRGAYWIS
+428 RGW
-436 NGSALYSYNPHTGAY
+436 
-451 QEKLT
+451 
-456 FTSAGIYCMTDD
+456 
-468 NQGNLYISVYSKGLY
+468 
-483 IYNVES
+483 
-489 GKVTVLNMRQRGN
+489 
-502 KGFLCND
+502 
-509 WVRSMAFDHTGHL
+509 L
-522 WIGTSNGV
+522 WCATSNGV
-530 SCLNT
+530 SCMDT
-535 KTLSFKDFGWNNILK
+535 KTGYFDIILSRPLL
-550 DRQANGIC
+550 
-558 EGKNGNMIIGTE
+558 EGKSCYSTLELSDGKIAIATE
-570 EGLYL
+570 MGLYL
-575 FDRKNNKTLALP
+575 YDRKKQQTTPWP
-587 HAEVLKGKQVCSI
+587 HSESISGLRIYSLK
-600 IKDHQGDL
+600 KDVKGNL
-608 WISTTMGIWQYDQK
+608 WMSTAQGIWCYDSK
-622 NRQFIGHINGNGLTT
+622 AKSFFSFEKGNGLLTK
-637 REYVLG
+637 EYLAGVVG
-643 SSMHTASDLIAFGT
+643 ST
-657 SDGIT
+657 SDGVICYGNSEGLT
-662 TFYPERVKAKKME
+662 YFQPSEVKDYNEKTSAIY
-675 LGDVHLTNFIIDG
+675 LSGVLLDG
-688 KPINCLTDEFT
+688 KMAPFIGDNLSVPSDFKS
-699 IPYEENSF
+699 IVLS
-707 TLEFSLLNYR
+707 FSLLDYQSVGS
-717 NTDNISFQYRINE
+717 IVFQYRING
-730 GKWNSTNEGSNAVSF
+730 GKWISNAAGENSF
-745 NKLKPGSYTLEVR
+745 NFTGLSYGHYRIEVR
-758 AMSNGNFSKKSTI
+758 TYCNGKYSTYKKVI
-771 IHIKVCDPWYASTWA
+771 NLDVLAPW
-786 FLLYFLTAAG
+786 FLTVWAKLIYLFLILGFMAAV
-796 IILYIIYRYERHRKE
+796 IFIYLRKKKR
-811 DLEETKMQFLI
+811 DLEEAKMQFLI

-1058 GKKQQRGAASR
+1058 GKKQQRSGASK

-1084 YLKSELSDWYRF
+1084 YIKTELSDWYRF

-1106 KQLLSGD
+1106 KQLLTDD

-1202 QDDKVEKIEVKG
+1202 QDDKVEKVEVKG

-1271 RLNEAARLIREHKI
+1271 RLNEAARLIRERKI

>member
-1 MFLPLFF
+1 METISS
-8 VTFAAI
+8 V
-14 ITYLNKKRTKNMKHI
+14 
-29 RHYLTALFAIA
+29 
-40 LSLMVW
+40 VGV
-46 ADSGELFTSGK
+46 AD
-57 LSSSLIN
+57 
-64 CIVQDKYGY
+64 
-73 IWVGTEYGLSKF
+73 
-85 DGYRFTNYLHN
+85 
-96 EEDTTSITDNI
+96 
-107 ISDLLVDKKG
+107 
-117 NLWIGCAKGLMRYNY
+117 GLML
-132 ETNNFS
+132 F
-138 RLQFPDGRKPRIY
+138 
-151 SMVESHRGDILLGTA
+151 V
-166 GYGLYSVKNNGI
+166 VKN
-178 EKTANN
+178 
-184 RFTIKWERA
+184 
-193 YAKRD
+193 
-198 SDVFFTHIYED
+198 H
-209 KHHYLWQSS
+209 
-218 HLSTFTRFIEKQ
+218 
-230 GKVQRKDFKSPYGAP
+230 
-245 VAFIQ
+245 
-250 HRPQAMLIVCMYGI
+250 
-264 IYYDYRTGRIADA
+264 
-277 GYDLGTF
+277 
-284 KNHVTINNATFD
+284 
-296 HEGNLYISTSEHGAL
+296 
-311 IIKKGSN
+311 
-318 KVEQLENSNSNF
+318 
-330 NLSTAFVNDI
+330 
-340 IEDKDNNLWIG
+340 
-351 CYKKGLYLLNQRQ
+351 GLYLLDEKTGNTKLLQ
-364 QAFSSWSFSAQNYII
+364 
-379 GSSVSSIAPGEN
+379 
-391 GETWCTVQNSGVF
+391 
-404 CFDASGK
+404 
-411 IIAHPTSP
+411 SP
-419 AGTCIIYKD
+419 AGPIKV
-428 RRGAYWIS
+428 
-436 NGSALYSYNPHTGAY
+436 YSDFRKNVYVYGRD
-451 QEKLT
+451 
-456 FTSAGIYCMTDD
+456 GIYEYDWKHQTYRLLLPATGLSLDGMQVDAA
-468 NQGNLYISVYSKGLY
+468 GNIYFASPGNGLY
-483 IYNVES
+483 VWNRKS
-489 GKVTVLNMRQRGN
+489 GKMTQYLMDDKRPHKTICNNWTSEIRLDSRG
-502 KGFLCND
+502 
-509 WVRSMAFDHTGHL
+509 WL
-522 WIGTSNGV
+522 WCATANGV
-530 SCLNT
+530 SCMDT
-535 KTLSFKDFGWNNILK
+535 KTGYFDIILSRPLL
-550 DRQANGIC
+550 
-558 EGKNGNMIIGTE
+558 EGKSCYSTLELPDSRIAIATE
-570 EGLYL
+570 MGLYL
-575 FDRKNNKTLALP
+575 YDRKKQQTTPWP
-587 HAEVLKGKQVCSI
+587 HSESISGLRIYSLK
-600 IKDHQGDL
+600 KDARGNL
-608 WISTTMGIWQYDQK
+608 WMSTAQGIWCYDSK
-622 NRQFIGHINGNGLTT
+622 AKSFFSFEKGNGLLTK
-637 REYVLG
+637 EYLAGVAGSTPDGVICYGNSEGLTYFRPSQVKDYNEKMSAIYLSEVL
-643 SSMHTASDLIAFGT
+643 L
-657 SDGIT
+657 
-662 TFYPERVKAKKME
+662 
-675 LGDVHLTNFIIDG
+675 DG
-688 KPINCLTDEFT
+688 KMAPFIGDNLSVPSDFKS
-699 IPYEENSF
+699 IVLN
-707 TLEFSLLNYR
+707 FSLLDYQSVG
-717 NTDNISFQYRINE
+717 NIVFQYRING
-730 GKWNSTNEGSNAVSF
+730 GKWISNAAGDNSF
-745 NKLKPGSYTLEVR
+745 NFTGLSYGHYRIEVR
-758 AMSNGNFSKKSTI
+758 TYCNGKYSIYNKV
-771 IHIKVCDPWYASTWA
+771 IKLNVLAPWYLTVWA
-786 FLLYFLTAAG
+786 KLIYLSLVLGFMAAV
-796 IILYIIYRYERHRKE
+796 IFIYLHKKKR
-811 DLEETKMQFLI
+811 DLEEAKMQFLI

-845 LGNAEEYQAD
+845 LGNAEEYHED
-855 IDTIDRNAQRLLTLV
+855 IDTMDRNAQRLLTLV

-893 VEFSQGLVSLFTYN
+893 VEFSRGLVSLFTYN

-1015 LHGGDVTARNREDGT
+1015 LHGGDVYAHNREDGK

-1046 KDSQINSDYVVN
+1046 KNNQICLDNV
-1058 GKKQQRGAASR
+1058 GTKKKQQRGAASR

-1196 FSGALK
+1196 FTGALK
-1202 QDDKVEKIEVKG
+1202 QDDKVEKVEVKG

-1317 AAKYTE
+1317 AARYSE

>member
-1 MFLPLFF
+1 METISS
-8 VTFAAI
+8 V
-14 ITYLNKKRTKNMKHI
+14 
-29 RHYLTALFAIA
+29 
-40 LSLMVW
+40 VGV
-46 ADSGELFTSGK
+46 AD
-57 LSSSLIN
+57 
-64 CIVQDKYGY
+64 
-73 IWVGTEYGLSKF
+73 
-85 DGYRFTNYLHN
+85 
-96 EEDTTSITDNI
+96 
-107 ISDLLVDKKG
+107 
-117 NLWIGCAKGLMRYNY
+117 GLML
-132 ETNNFS
+132 F
-138 RLQFPDGRKPRIY
+138 
-151 SMVESHRGDILLGTA
+151 V
-166 GYGLYSVKNNGI
+166 VKN
-178 EKTANN
+178 
-184 RFTIKWERA
+184 
-193 YAKRD
+193 
-198 SDVFFTHIYED
+198 H
-209 KHHYLWQSS
+209 
-218 HLSTFTRFIEKQ
+218 
-230 GKVQRKDFKSPYGAP
+230 
-245 VAFIQ
+245 
-250 HRPQAMLIVCMYGI
+250 
-264 IYYDYRTGRIADA
+264 
-277 GYDLGTF
+277 
-284 KNHVTINNATFD
+284 
-296 HEGNLYISTSEHGAL
+296 
-311 IIKKGSN
+311 
-318 KVEQLENSNSNF
+318 
-330 NLSTAFVNDI
+330 
-340 IEDKDNNLWIG
+340 
-351 CYKKGLYLLNQRQ
+351 GLYLLDEKTGNTKLLQ
-364 QAFSSWSFSAQNYII
+364 
-379 GSSVSSIAPGEN
+379 
-391 GETWCTVQNSGVF
+391 
-404 CFDASGK
+404 
-411 IIAHPTSP
+411 SP
-419 AGTCIIYKD
+419 AGPIKVYSDFRKNVYVYGRDGIYEYDWKHQTYRLLLPANGLSLD
-428 RRGAYWIS
+428 GMQVDAAGNIYFASPGNGLYVWNRKSGKMTQYLMDDKRPHKTICNNWIS
-436 NGSALYSYNPHTGAY
+436 EIRLDS
-451 QEKLT
+451 
-456 FTSAGIYCMTDD
+456 
-468 NQGNLYISVYSKGLY
+468 
-483 IYNVES
+483 
-489 GKVTVLNMRQRGN
+489 RG
-502 KGFLCND
+502 
-509 WVRSMAFDHTGHL
+509 WL
-522 WIGTSNGV
+522 WCATANGV
-530 SCLNT
+530 SCMDT
-535 KTLSFKDFGWNNILK
+535 KTGYFDIILSRPLL
-550 DRQANGIC
+550 
-558 EGKNGNMIIGTE
+558 EGKTCYSTLELSNGKIAIATE
-570 EGLYL
+570 MGLYL
-575 FDRKNNKTLALP
+575 YDRKKQQTTPWP
-587 HAEVLKGKQVCSI
+587 HSESISGLRIYSLK
-600 IKDHQGDL
+600 KDARGDL
-608 WISTTMGIWQYDQK
+608 WMSTAQGIWCYSSK
-622 NRQFIGHINGNGLTT
+622 AKLFFSFEKGNGLLTK
-637 REYVLG
+637 EYLAGVAGSTPDGVICYGNSEGLTYFRPSQVKDYNEKMSAIYLSEVL
-643 SSMHTASDLIAFGT
+643 L
-657 SDGIT
+657 
-662 TFYPERVKAKKME
+662 
-675 LGDVHLTNFIIDG
+675 DG
-688 KPINCLTDEFT
+688 KMAPFIGDNLSVPSDFKS
-699 IPYEENSF
+699 IVLN
-707 TLEFSLLNYR
+707 FSLLDYQSVG
-717 NTDNISFQYRINE
+717 NIVFQYRING
-730 GKWNSTNEGSNAVSF
+730 GKWISNAAGDNSF
-745 NKLKPGSYTLEVR
+745 NFTGLSYGHYRIEVR
-758 AMSNGNFSKKSTI
+758 TYCNGKYSIYNKV
-771 IHIKVCDPWYASTWA
+771 IKLNVLAPWYLTVWA
-786 FLLYFLTAAG
+786 KLIYLSLVLGFMAAV
-796 IILYIIYRYERHRKE
+796 IFIYLHKKKR
-811 DLEETKMQFLI
+811 DLEEAKMQFLI

-845 LGNAEEYQAD
+845 LGNAEEYHED
-855 IDTIDRNAQRLLTLV
+855 IDTMDRNAQRLLTLV

-893 VEFSQGLVSLFTYN
+893 VEFSRGLVSLFTYN

-1015 LHGGDVTARNREDGT
+1015 LHGGDVYAHNREDGK

-1046 KDSQINSDYVVN
+1046 KNNQICLDNV
-1058 GKKQQRGAASR
+1058 GTKKKQQRGAASR

-1096 VICNNGKEAL
+1096 VICNNGKKAL

-1196 FSGALK
+1196 FTGALK
-1202 QDDKVEKIEVKG
+1202 QDDKVEKVEVKG

-1317 AAKYTE
+1317 AARYSE

>member
-1 MFLPLFF
+1 MNNQSF
-8 VTFAAI
+8 I
-14 ITYLNKKRTKNMKHI
+14 
-29 RHYLTALFAIA
+29 
-40 LSLMVW
+40 
-46 ADSGELFTSGK
+46 
-57 LSSSLIN
+57 
-64 CIVQDKYGY
+64 
-73 IWVGTEYGLSKF
+73 F
-85 DGYRFTNYLHN
+85 DNAH
-96 EEDTTSITDNI
+96 
-107 ISDLLVDKKG
+107 ISDLLIDRDG
-117 NLWIGCAKGLMRYNY
+117 NQWYGCYMKGLFLSNNDKNVFHPVSLDELGAGM
-132 ETNNFS
+132 ETIS
-138 RLQFPDGRKPRIY
+138 SVVGVADGL
-151 SMVESHRGDILLGTA
+151 MLFV
-166 GYGLYSVKNNGI
+166 VKN
-178 EKTANN
+178 
-184 RFTIKWERA
+184 
-193 YAKRD
+193 
-198 SDVFFTHIYED
+198 H
-209 KHHYLWQSS
+209 
-218 HLSTFTRFIEKQ
+218 
-230 GKVQRKDFKSPYGAP
+230 
-245 VAFIQ
+245 
-250 HRPQAMLIVCMYGI
+250 
-264 IYYDYRTGRIADA
+264 
-277 GYDLGTF
+277 
-284 KNHVTINNATFD
+284 
-296 HEGNLYISTSEHGAL
+296 
-311 IIKKGSN
+311 
-318 KVEQLENSNSNF
+318 
-330 NLSTAFVNDI
+330 
-340 IEDKDNNLWIG
+340 
-351 CYKKGLYLLNQRQ
+351 GLYLLDEKTGNTKLLQ
-364 QAFSSWSFSAQNYII
+364 
-379 GSSVSSIAPGEN
+379 
-391 GETWCTVQNSGVF
+391 
-404 CFDASGK
+404 
-411 IIAHPTSP
+411 SP
-419 AGTCIIYKD
+419 AGLVKVYSDFRKNVYVYGRDGIYEYDWKHQTY
-428 RRGAYWIS
+428 RLLLPA
-436 NGSALYSYNPHTGAY
+436 NGLSLDGMQVDAAGNIY
-451 QEKLT
+451 
-456 FTSAGIYCMTDD
+456 FTS
-468 NQGNLYISVYSKGLY
+468 QGNGLY
-483 IYNVES
+483 VWNRKS
-489 GKVTVLNMRQRGN
+489 GKMTQYLMDDKRPHKTICNNWIADVRLDSRG
-502 KGFLCND
+502 
-509 WVRSMAFDHTGHL
+509 RL
-522 WIGTSNGV
+522 WCATSNGV
-530 SCLNT
+530 SCMDT
-535 KTLSFKDFGWNNILK
+535 KTGYFDIILSRPLL
-550 DRQANGIC
+550 
-558 EGKNGNMIIGTE
+558 EGKSCYSTLELSDGKIAIATE
-570 EGLYL
+570 MGLYL
-575 FDRKNNKTLALP
+575 YDRKKQQTTPWP
-587 HAEVLKGKQVCSI
+587 HSESISGLRIYSLK
-600 IKDHQGDL
+600 KDVKGNL
-608 WISTTMGIWQYDQK
+608 WMSTAQGIWCYDSK
-622 NRQFIGHINGNGLTT
+622 AKSFFSFEKGNGLLTK
-637 REYVLG
+637 EYLAGVVG
-643 SSMHTASDLIAFGT
+643 ST
-657 SDGIT
+657 SDGVICYGNSEGLT
-662 TFYPERVKAKKME
+662 YFRPSQVKDYDEKTSAIY
-675 LGDVHLTNFIIDG
+675 LSGVLLDG
-688 KPINCLTDEFT
+688 KMAPFIGDNLSVPSDFKS
-699 IPYEENSF
+699 IVLSF
-707 TLEFSLLNYR
+707 SQLDYQSVG
-717 NTDNISFQYRINE
+717 NIVFQYRIN
-730 GKWNSTNEGSNAVSF
+730 GGRWISNAAGENSF
-745 NKLKPGSYTLEVR
+745 NFTGLSYGHYRIEVR
-758 AMSNGNFSKKSTI
+758 TYCNGKYSTYKKVI
-771 IHIKVCDPWYASTWA
+771 NLDVLAPWYLTVWA
-786 FLLYFLTAAG
+786 KLIYLSLVLGFMAAV
-796 IILYIIYRYERHRKE
+796 IFIYLRKKKR
-811 DLEETKMQFLI
+811 DLEEAKMQFLI

-967 YVIDSGKGLGKNDDA
+967 YVIDSGRGFVKNDDA

-1015 LHGGDVTARNREDGT
+1015 LHGGDVYAHNREDGK

-1046 KDSQINSDYVVN
+1046 KSNQIYSDYVDT
-1058 GKKQQRGAASR
+1058 GMKQQRSAASR
-1069 NSKILLVDDDIEICR
+1069 NCKILLVDDDIEICR
-1084 YLKSELSDWYRF
+1084 YIKSELSDWYRF

-1106 KQLLSGD
+1106 KQLLAGD

-1196 FSGALK
+1196 FTGALK
-1202 QDDKVEKIEVKG
+1202 QDDKVEKVEVKG

-1271 RLNEAARLIREHKI
+1271 RLNEAARLIRERKI
-1285 NITQVSYMVGF
+1285 NITQVLYMVGF

-1308 YFGMSPTEY
+1308 YFGISPSEY

>member
-1 MFLPLFF
+1 MKRFILFSIFCF
-8 VTFAAI
+8 VQ
-14 ITYLNKKRTKNMKHI
+14 M
-29 RHYLTALFAIA
+29 LTCFSYAN
-40 LSLMVW
+40 
-46 ADSGELFTSGK
+46 SGRLYTSND
-57 LSSSLIN
+57 LSSSLIR
-64 CIVQDKYGY
+64 CIIQDKYGF
-73 IWVGTEYGLSKF
+73 IWVGTNYGLNRF
-85 DGYRFTNYLHN
+85 DGYKFSTYLCN
-96 EEDTTSITDNI
+96 PADTTTIQDNDIVKLYPYSKEFLFVATNRGLYKYSYLTNSFQHIVLEKHDEKIRISSLIEDGKHNLLIGTSGYGAYRLDMTTGKVTRLSRKSANSVDDFFSMLFFDAEGYLWQANHTKVLRKYKYDGKSIRLVSVYEPKDLFGIRKLYATDKKGFFVAHTGGIMRYDYASHSFSRYDFDFSAHQGAGYISAVTLDKYGNLWLGTSGDGTFKI
-107 ISDLLVDKKG
+107 PHGSRKAYRVELNNQSFIFDNAHISDLLIDRDG
-117 NLWIGCAKGLMRYNY
+117 NQWYGCYMKGLFLSNNDKNVFHPVSLDELGAGM
-132 ETNNFS
+132 ETIS
-138 RLQFPDGRKPRIY
+138 SVVGVADGL
-151 SMVESHRGDILLGTA
+151 MLFV
-166 GYGLYSVKNNGI
+166 VKN
-178 EKTANN
+178 
-184 RFTIKWERA
+184 
-193 YAKRD
+193 
-198 SDVFFTHIYED
+198 H
-209 KHHYLWQSS
+209 
-218 HLSTFTRFIEKQ
+218 
-230 GKVQRKDFKSPYGAP
+230 
-245 VAFIQ
+245 
-250 HRPQAMLIVCMYGI
+250 
-264 IYYDYRTGRIADA
+264 
-277 GYDLGTF
+277 
-284 KNHVTINNATFD
+284 
-296 HEGNLYISTSEHGAL
+296 
-311 IIKKGSN
+311 
-318 KVEQLENSNSNF
+318 
-330 NLSTAFVNDI
+330 
-340 IEDKDNNLWIG
+340 
-351 CYKKGLYLLNQRQ
+351 GLYLLDEKTGNTKLLQ
-364 QAFSSWSFSAQNYII
+364 
-379 GSSVSSIAPGEN
+379 
-391 GETWCTVQNSGVF
+391 
-404 CFDASGK
+404 
-411 IIAHPTSP
+411 SP
-419 AGTCIIYKD
+419 AGPIKVYSDFRKNVYVYGRDGIYEYDWKHQTYRLLLPANGLSLDDMRVDAAGNIYFTSQGNGLYVWNRKSGKMTQYLMDD
-428 RRGAYWIS
+428 RRPHKTICNNWIS
-436 NGSALYSYNPHTGAY
+436 DIRLDS
-451 QEKLT
+451 
-456 FTSAGIYCMTDD
+456 
-468 NQGNLYISVYSKGLY
+468 
-483 IYNVES
+483 
-489 GKVTVLNMRQRGN
+489 RG
-502 KGFLCND
+502 
-509 WVRSMAFDHTGHL
+509 WL
-522 WIGTSNGV
+522 WCATTNGV
-530 SCLNT
+530 SCMDT
-535 KTLSFKDFGWNNILK
+535 KTGYFDVILSRPLL
-550 DRQANGIC
+550 
-558 EGKNGNMIIGTE
+558 EGKTCYSTLELSDSKIAIATE
-570 EGLYL
+570 MGLYL
-575 FDRKNNKTLALP
+575 YDAKKRQTTPWP
-587 HAEVLKGKQVCSI
+587 HSESISGLRIYSLK
-600 IKDHQGDL
+600 KDARGNL
-608 WISTTMGIWQYDQK
+608 WMSTAQGIWCYDSK
-622 NRQFIGHINGNGLTT
+622 AKSFFSFEKGNGLLTK
-637 REYVLG
+637 EYLAGVVG
-643 SSMHTASDLIAFGT
+643 ST
-657 SDGIT
+657 SDGVICYGNSEGLT
-662 TFYPERVKAKKME
+662 YFRPSQVKDYNEKTSAIY
-675 LGDVHLTNFIIDG
+675 LSGVLLDG
-688 KPINCLTDEFT
+688 KMAPFIGDDLSVPSDFKS
-699 IPYEENSF
+699 IVLS
-707 TLEFSLLNYR
+707 FSLLDYQSVG
-717 NTDNISFQYRINE
+717 NIVFQYRING
-730 GKWNSTNEGSNAVSF
+730 GKWISNAAGDNSF
-745 NKLKPGSYTLEVR
+745 NFTGLSYGHYRIEVR
-758 AMSNGNFSKKSTI
+758 TYCNGKYSTYKKVI
-771 IHIKVCDPWYASTWA
+771 NLDVLAPWFLTVWA
-786 FLLYFLTAAG
+786 KLIYLSLVLGLTAAA
-796 IILYIIYRYERHRKE
+796 IIVYLRKKKR
-811 DLEETKMQFLI
+811 DMEEAKMQFLI

-907 ANLRGINI
+907 ANLRGIHI
-915 RLEMPETP
+915 KLEMPEKP

-982 KTLFERFYQGK
+982 KNLFERFYQGK

-1058 GKKQQRGAASR
+1058 GKKPQRGAASR
-1069 NSKILLVDDDIEICR
+1069 NCKILLVDDDIEICR
-1084 YLKSELSDWYRF
+1084 YIKSELSDWYRF

-1106 KQLLSGD
+1106 NQLLSGD

-1202 QDDKVEKIEVKG
+1202 QDDKVEKVEVKG

-1271 RLNEAARLIREHKI
+1271 RLNEAARLIRERKI

>member
-1 MFLPLFF
+1 METISS
-8 VTFAAI
+8 V
-14 ITYLNKKRTKNMKHI
+14 
-29 RHYLTALFAIA
+29 
-40 LSLMVW
+40 VGV
-46 ADSGELFTSGK
+46 AD
-57 LSSSLIN
+57 
-64 CIVQDKYGY
+64 
-73 IWVGTEYGLSKF
+73 
-85 DGYRFTNYLHN
+85 
-96 EEDTTSITDNI
+96 
-107 ISDLLVDKKG
+107 
-117 NLWIGCAKGLMRYNY
+117 GLML
-132 ETNNFS
+132 F
-138 RLQFPDGRKPRIY
+138 
-151 SMVESHRGDILLGTA
+151 V
-166 GYGLYSVKNNGI
+166 VKN
-178 EKTANN
+178 
-184 RFTIKWERA
+184 
-193 YAKRD
+193 
-198 SDVFFTHIYED
+198 H
-209 KHHYLWQSS
+209 
-218 HLSTFTRFIEKQ
+218 
-230 GKVQRKDFKSPYGAP
+230 
-245 VAFIQ
+245 
-250 HRPQAMLIVCMYGI
+250 
-264 IYYDYRTGRIADA
+264 
-277 GYDLGTF
+277 
-284 KNHVTINNATFD
+284 
-296 HEGNLYISTSEHGAL
+296 
-311 IIKKGSN
+311 
-318 KVEQLENSNSNF
+318 
-330 NLSTAFVNDI
+330 
-340 IEDKDNNLWIG
+340 
-351 CYKKGLYLLNQRQ
+351 GLYLLDEKTGNTKLLQ
-364 QAFSSWSFSAQNYII
+364 
-379 GSSVSSIAPGEN
+379 
-391 GETWCTVQNSGVF
+391 
-404 CFDASGK
+404 
-411 IIAHPTSP
+411 SP
-419 AGTCIIYKD
+419 AGPIKVYSDFRKNVYVYGRDGIYEYDWKHQTYRLLLPANGLSLD
-428 RRGAYWIS
+428 GMQVDAAGNIYFASPGNGLYVWNRKSGKMTQYLMDDKRPHKTICNNWIS
-436 NGSALYSYNPHTGAY
+436 EIRLDS
-451 QEKLT
+451 
-456 FTSAGIYCMTDD
+456 
-468 NQGNLYISVYSKGLY
+468 
-483 IYNVES
+483 
-489 GKVTVLNMRQRGN
+489 RG
-502 KGFLCND
+502 
-509 WVRSMAFDHTGHL
+509 WL
-522 WIGTSNGV
+522 WCATANGV
-530 SCLNT
+530 SCMDT
-535 KTLSFKDFGWNNILK
+535 KTGYFDIILSRPLL
-550 DRQANGIC
+550 
-558 EGKNGNMIIGTE
+558 EGKTCYSTLELSDGKIAIATE
-570 EGLYL
+570 MGLYL
-575 FDRKNNKTLALP
+575 YDRKKQQTTPWP
-587 HAEVLKGKQVCSI
+587 HSESISGLRIYSLK
-600 IKDHQGDL
+600 KDARGDL
-608 WISTTMGIWQYDQK
+608 WMSTAQGIWCYSSK
-622 NRQFIGHINGNGLTT
+622 AKLFFSFEKGNGLLTK
-637 REYVLG
+637 EYLAGVAGSTPDGVICYGNSEGLTYFRPSQVKDYNEKMSAIYLSEVL
-643 SSMHTASDLIAFGT
+643 L
-657 SDGIT
+657 
-662 TFYPERVKAKKME
+662 
-675 LGDVHLTNFIIDG
+675 DG
-688 KPINCLTDEFT
+688 KMAPFIGDNLSVPSDFKS
-699 IPYEENSF
+699 IVLN
-707 TLEFSLLNYR
+707 FSLLDYQSVG
-717 NTDNISFQYRINE
+717 NIVFQYRING
-730 GKWNSTNEGSNAVSF
+730 GKWISNAAGDNSF
-745 NKLKPGSYTLEVR
+745 NFTGLSYGHYRIEVR
-758 AMSNGNFSKKSTI
+758 TYCNGKYSIYNKV
-771 IHIKVCDPWYASTWA
+771 IKLNVLAPWYLTVWA
-786 FLLYFLTAAG
+786 KLIYLSLVLGFMAAV
-796 IILYIIYRYERHRKE
+796 IFIYLHKKKR
-811 DLEETKMQFLI
+811 DLEEAKMQFLI

-845 LGNAEEYQAD
+845 LGNAEEYHED
-855 IDTIDRNAQRLLTLV
+855 IDTMDRNAQRLLTLV

-881 HQMNLSCRETNL
+881 HQMKLSCRETNL
-893 VEFSQGLVSLFTYN
+893 VEFSRGLVSLFTYN

-1046 KDSQINSDYVVN
+1046 KNNQICLDNVGT

-1196 FSGALK
+1196 FTGALK
-1202 QDDKVEKIEVKG
+1202 QDDKVEKVEVKG

-1317 AAKYTE
+1317 AARYSE

>member
-1 MFLPLFF
+1 MKRFILFSIFCF
-8 VTFAAI
+8 VQ
-14 ITYLNKKRTKNMKHI
+14 M
-29 RHYLTALFAIA
+29 LTCFSYAN
-40 LSLMVW
+40 
-46 ADSGELFTSGK
+46 SGRLYTSND
-57 LSSSLIN
+57 LSSSLIR
-64 CIVQDKYGY
+64 CIIQDKYGF
-73 IWVGTEYGLSKF
+73 IWVGTNYGLNRF
-85 DGYRFTNYLHN
+85 DGYKFSTYLCN
-96 EEDTTSITDNI
+96 PADTTTIQDNDI
-107 ISDLLVDKKG
+107 VKLYPYSKEFLFVATNRGLYKYSYLTNSFQHIVLEKKDEKIRVSSLIEDGKHNLL
-117 NLWIGCAKGLMRYNY
+117 I
-132 ETNNFS
+132 
-138 RLQFPDGRKPRIY
+138 
-151 SMVESHRGDILLGTA
+151 GTA
-166 GYGLYSVKNNGI
+166 GYGAYRLDMTTGKVTRLSRKSANSV
-178 EKTANN
+178 
-184 RFTIKWERA
+184 
-193 YAKRD
+193 D
-198 SDVFFTHIYED
+198 DFFAMLFFDDEG
-209 KHHYLWQSS
+209 YLWQAN
-218 HLSTFTRFIEKQ
+218 HTKVLRKYKYN
-230 GKVQRKDFKSPYGAP
+230 GKSIKLVSVYEPKDLFGISKLYATDKKGFF
-245 VAFIQ
+245 VA
-250 HRPQAMLIVCMYGI
+250 HTGGI
-264 IYYDYRTGRIADA
+264 MRYDYASHSFSRYDFDFSAHQGA
-277 GYDLGTF
+277 GYISAVTLDKYGNLWLGTSGDGTF
-284 KNHVTINNATFD
+284 KIPHGSRKAYRVELNNQSFIFD
-296 HEGNLYISTSEHGAL
+296 NAHISDLLIDRDGNQWY
-311 IIKKGSN
+311 
-318 KVEQLENSNSNF
+318 
-330 NLSTAFVNDI
+330 
-340 IEDKDNNLWIG
+340 G
-351 CYKKGLYLLNQRQ
+351 CYMKGLFLSNNDKNVFHPVSLDELG
-364 QAFSSWSFSAQNYII
+364 AGMETI
-379 GSSVSSIAPGEN
+379 SSV
-391 GETWCTVQNSGVF
+391 VGVADGLMLF
-404 CFDASGK
+404 VVKNHGLFLLDEKTGNTK
-411 IIAHPTSP
+411 LLQSP
-419 AGTCIIYKD
+419 AGPIKVYSDFRKNVYVYGRDGIYEYDWKHQTYRLLLPANGLSLD
-428 RRGAYWIS
+428 DMRVDAAGNIYFTSQGNGLYVWNRKSGKMTQYLMDDKRPHKTICNNWIS
-436 NGSALYSYNPHTGAY
+436 EIRLDS
-451 QEKLT
+451 
-456 FTSAGIYCMTDD
+456 
-468 NQGNLYISVYSKGLY
+468 
-483 IYNVES
+483 
-489 GKVTVLNMRQRGN
+489 RG
-502 KGFLCND
+502 
-509 WVRSMAFDHTGHL
+509 WL
-522 WIGTSNGV
+522 WCATANGV
-530 SCLNT
+530 SCMDT
-535 KTLSFKDFGWNNILK
+535 KTGYFDIILSRPLL
-550 DRQANGIC
+550 
-558 EGKNGNMIIGTE
+558 EGKTCYSTLELSDGKIAIATE
-570 EGLYL
+570 MGLYL
-575 FDRKNNKTLALP
+575 YDRKKQQTTPWP
-587 HAEVLKGKQVCSI
+587 HSESISGLRIYSLK
-600 IKDHQGDL
+600 KDVKGNL
-608 WISTTMGIWQYDQK
+608 WMSTAQGIWCYDSK
-622 NRQFIGHINGNGLTT
+622 AKSFFSFEKGNGLLTK
-637 REYVLG
+637 EYLAGVVG
-643 SSMHTASDLIAFGT
+643 ST
-657 SDGIT
+657 SDGVICYGNSEGLT
-662 TFYPERVKAKKME
+662 YFRPSQVKDYNEKTSVIY
-675 LGDVHLTNFIIDG
+675 LSGVLLDG
-688 KPINCLTDEFT
+688 KMAPFIGDNLSVPSDFKS
-699 IPYEENSF
+699 IVLSF
-707 TLEFSLLNYR
+707 SQLDYQSVG
-717 NTDNISFQYRINE
+717 NIVFQYRING
-730 GKWNSTNEGSNAVSF
+730 GKWISNAAGDNSF
-745 NKLKPGSYTLEVR
+745 NFTGLSYGHYRIEVR
-758 AMSNGNFSKKSTI
+758 IYCNGKYSTYKKVI
-771 IHIKVCDPWYASTWA
+771 NLDVLAPWFLTVWA
-786 FLLYFLTAAG
+786 KLIYLFLILGLTAAA
-796 IILYIIYRYERHRKE
+796 IIVYLRKKKR
-811 DLEETKMQFLI
+811 DLEEAKMQFLI

-845 LGNAEEYQAD
+845 LGNAQEYQAD

-944 FKYTPNGGE
+944 FKYTPNGTE

-982 KTLFERFYQGK
+982 KTLFKRFYQGK

-1015 LHGGDVTARNREDGT
+1015 LHGGDVYAHNREDGK

-1058 GKKQQRGAASR
+1058 GKKLQRSGASK

-1084 YLKSELSDWYRF
+1084 YIKTELSDWYRF

-1106 KQLLSGD
+1106 KQLLTDD

-1178 LHLTIDNLIDN
+1178 LHLTVDNLIDN

>member
-1 MFLPLFF
+1 MKRFILFSIFCF
-8 VTFAAI
+8 VQ
-14 ITYLNKKRTKNMKHI
+14 M
-29 RHYLTALFAIA
+29 LTCFSYAN
-40 LSLMVW
+40 
-46 ADSGELFTSGK
+46 SGRLYTSND
-57 LSSSLIN
+57 LSSSLIR
-64 CIVQDKYGY
+64 CIIQDKYGF
-73 IWVGTEYGLSKF
+73 IWVGTNYGLNRF
-85 DGYRFTNYLHN
+85 DGYKFSTYLCN
-96 EEDTTSITDNI
+96 PADTTTIQDNDI
-107 ISDLLVDKKG
+107 VKLYPYSKEFLFVATNRGLYKYSYLTNSFRHIVLEKKDEKIRVSSLIEDGKHNLL
-117 NLWIGCAKGLMRYNY
+117 I
-132 ETNNFS
+132 
-138 RLQFPDGRKPRIY
+138 
-151 SMVESHRGDILLGTA
+151 GTA
-166 GYGLYSVKNNGI
+166 GYGAYRLDMTTGKVTRLSRKSANSV
-178 EKTANN
+178 
-184 RFTIKWERA
+184 
-193 YAKRD
+193 D
-198 SDVFFTHIYED
+198 DFFAMLFFDDEG
-209 KHHYLWQSS
+209 YLWQAN
-218 HLSTFTRFIEKQ
+218 HTKVLRKYKYN
-230 GKVQRKDFKSPYGAP
+230 GKSIRLVSVYEPKDLFGISKLYATDKKGFF
-245 VAFIQ
+245 VA
-250 HRPQAMLIVCMYGI
+250 HTGGI
-264 IYYDYRTGRIADA
+264 MRYDYASHSFSRYDFDFSAHQGA
-277 GYDLGTF
+277 GYISAVTLDKYGNLWLGTSGDGTF
-284 KNHVTINNATFD
+284 KIPHGSRKAYRVELNNQSFIFD
-296 HEGNLYISTSEHGAL
+296 NAHISDLLIDRDGNQWY
-311 IIKKGSN
+311 
-318 KVEQLENSNSNF
+318 
-330 NLSTAFVNDI
+330 
-340 IEDKDNNLWIG
+340 G
-351 CYKKGLYLLNQRQ
+351 CYMKGLFLSNNDKNVFHPVSLDELGAGMETISSVVGVADGLMLFVVKNHGLYLLDEKTGNTKLLQ
-364 QAFSSWSFSAQNYII
+364 
-379 GSSVSSIAPGEN
+379 
-391 GETWCTVQNSGVF
+391 
-404 CFDASGK
+404 
-411 IIAHPTSP
+411 SP
-419 AGTCIIYKD
+419 AGPIKVYSDFRKNVYVYGRDGIYEYDWKHQTYRLLLPSNGLSLD
-428 RRGAYWIS
+428 DMRVDAAGNIYFTSQGNGLYVWNRKSGKMTQYLMDDKRPHKTICNNWIS
-436 NGSALYSYNPHTGAY
+436 EIRLDS
-451 QEKLT
+451 
-456 FTSAGIYCMTDD
+456 
-468 NQGNLYISVYSKGLY
+468 
-483 IYNVES
+483 
-489 GKVTVLNMRQRGN
+489 RG
-502 KGFLCND
+502 
-509 WVRSMAFDHTGHL
+509 WL
-522 WIGTSNGV
+522 WCATANGV
-530 SCLNT
+530 SCMDT
-535 KTLSFKDFGWNNILK
+535 KTGYFDIILSRPLL
-550 DRQANGIC
+550 
-558 EGKNGNMIIGTE
+558 EGKTCYSTLELSDGKIAIATE
-570 EGLYL
+570 MGLYL
-575 FDRKNNKTLALP
+575 YDRKKQQTTPWP
-587 HAEVLKGKQVCSI
+587 HSESISGLRIYSLK
-600 IKDHQGDL
+600 KDVKGNL
-608 WISTTMGIWQYDQK
+608 WMSTAQGIWCYDSK
-622 NRQFIGHINGNGLTT
+622 AKSFFSFEKGNGLLTK
-637 REYVLG
+637 EYLAGVVG
-643 SSMHTASDLIAFGT
+643 ST
-657 SDGIT
+657 SDGVICYGNSEGLT
-662 TFYPERVKAKKME
+662 YFQPSEVKDYNEKTSAIY
-675 LGDVHLTNFIIDG
+675 LSGVLLDG
-688 KPINCLTDEFT
+688 KMAPFIGDNLSVPSDFKS
-699 IPYEENSF
+699 IVLS
-707 TLEFSLLNYR
+707 FSLLDYQSVG
-717 NTDNISFQYRINE
+717 NIVFQYRING
-730 GKWNSTNEGSNAVSF
+730 GKWISNAAGDNSF
-745 NKLKPGSYTLEVR
+745 NFTGLSYGHYRIEVR
-758 AMSNGNFSKKSTI
+758 TYCNGKYSTYKKVI
-771 IHIKVCDPWYASTWA
+771 NLDVLAPWFLTVWA
-786 FLLYFLTAAG
+786 KLIYLFLILGLTAAA
-796 IILYIIYRYERHRKE
+796 IIVYLRKKKR
-811 DLEETKMQFLI
+811 DMEEAKMQFLI

-1015 LHGGDVTARNREDGT
+1015 LHGGDVYAHNREDGK

-1058 GKKQQRGAASR
+1058 GKKLQRSGASK

-1084 YLKSELSDWYRF
+1084 YIKTELSDWYRF

-1106 KQLLSGD
+1106 KQLLTDD

-1178 LHLTIDNLIDN
+1178 LHLTVDNLIDN

>member
-1 MFLPLFF
+1 MSLFKVDSDLFGISKLYATDKKGFF
-8 VTFAAI
+8 VAHTGGIMRYDYASHSFSRYDFDFSAHQGAGYI
-14 ITYLNKKRTKNMKHI
+14 SAVTL
-29 RHYLTALFAIA
+29 
-40 LSLMVW
+40 
-46 ADSGELFTSGK
+46 
-57 LSSSLIN
+57 
-64 CIVQDKYGY
+64 DKYGNL
-73 IWVGTEYGLSKF
+73 WLGTSGDGTFKIPHGSRKAYRVELNNQSFIF
-85 DGYRFTNYLHN
+85 DNAH
-96 EEDTTSITDNI
+96 
-107 ISDLLVDKKG
+107 ISDLLIDRDG
-117 NLWIGCAKGLMRYNY
+117 NQWY
-132 ETNNFS
+132 
-138 RLQFPDGRKPRIY
+138 
-151 SMVESHRGDILLGTA
+151 
-166 GYGLYSVKNNGI
+166 
-178 EKTANN
+178 
-184 RFTIKWERA
+184 
-193 YAKRD
+193 
-198 SDVFFTHIYED
+198 
-209 KHHYLWQSS
+209 
-218 HLSTFTRFIEKQ
+218 
-230 GKVQRKDFKSPYGAP
+230 
-245 VAFIQ
+245 
-250 HRPQAMLIVCMYGI
+250 
-264 IYYDYRTGRIADA
+264 
-277 GYDLGTF
+277 
-284 KNHVTINNATFD
+284 
-296 HEGNLYISTSEHGAL
+296 
-311 IIKKGSN
+311 
-318 KVEQLENSNSNF
+318 
-330 NLSTAFVNDI
+330 
-340 IEDKDNNLWIG
+340 G
-351 CYKKGLYLLNQRQ
+351 CYKKGLFLSNNDNNVFHPVSLDELGAGMETISSVVGVADGLMLFVVKNHGLYLLDEKTGNTKLLQ
-364 QAFSSWSFSAQNYII
+364 
-379 GSSVSSIAPGEN
+379 
-391 GETWCTVQNSGVF
+391 
-404 CFDASGK
+404 
-411 IIAHPTSP
+411 SP
-419 AGTCIIYKD
+419 AGPIKVYSDFRKNVYVYGRDGIFEYDWKHQTYRLLLPANGLSLDGMQVDAAGNIY
-428 RRGAYWIS
+428 
-436 NGSALYSYNPHTGAY
+436 
-451 QEKLT
+451 
-456 FTSAGIYCMTDD
+456 FTSP
-468 NQGNLYISVYSKGLY
+468 GNGLY
-483 IYNVES
+483 VWNRKS
-489 GKVTVLNMRQRGN
+489 GKMTQYLMDDKRPHKTICNNWTSEIRLDSRG
-502 KGFLCND
+502 
-509 WVRSMAFDHTGHL
+509 WL
-522 WIGTSNGV
+522 WCATANGV
-530 SCLNT
+530 SCMDT
-535 KTLSFKDFGWNNILK
+535 KTGYFDIILSRPLL
-550 DRQANGIC
+550 
-558 EGKNGNMIIGTE
+558 EGKTCYSTLELSDGKIAIATE
-570 EGLYL
+570 MGLYL
-575 FDRKNNKTLALP
+575 YDRKKQQTTPWP
-587 HAEVLKGKQVCSI
+587 HSESISGLRIYSLK
-600 IKDHQGDL
+600 KDVKGNL
-608 WISTTMGIWQYDQK
+608 WMSTAQGIWCYDSK
-622 NRQFIGHINGNGLTT
+622 AKSFFSFEKGNGLLTK
-637 REYVLG
+637 EYLAGVVG
-643 SSMHTASDLIAFGT
+643 ST
-657 SDGIT
+657 SDGVICYGNSEGLT
-662 TFYPERVKAKKME
+662 YFRPSQVKDYNEKTSVIY
-675 LGDVHLTNFIIDG
+675 LSGVLLDG
-688 KPINCLTDEFT
+688 KMAPFIGDNLSVPSDFKS
-699 IPYEENSF
+699 IVLSF
-707 TLEFSLLNYR
+707 SQLDYQSVG
-717 NTDNISFQYRINE
+717 NIVFQYRING
-730 GKWNSTNEGSNAVSF
+730 GKWISNAAGDNSF
-745 NKLKPGSYTLEVR
+745 NFTGLSYGHYRIEVR
-758 AMSNGNFSKKSTI
+758 IYCNGKYSTYKKVI
-771 IHIKVCDPWYASTWA
+771 NLDVLAPWFLTVWA
-786 FLLYFLTAAG
+786 KLIYLFLILGLTAAA
-796 IILYIIYRYERHRKE
+796 IIVYLRMKKR
-811 DLEETKMQFLI
+811 DLEEAKMQFLI

-982 KTLFERFYQGK
+982 KTLFERFYQGQ

-1015 LHGGDVTARNREDGT
+1015 LHGGDVYAHNREDGK

-1058 GKKQQRGAASR
+1058 GKKLQRSGASK

-1084 YLKSELSDWYRF
+1084 YIKTELSDWYRF

-1106 KQLLSGD
+1106 KQLLTDD

-1271 RLNEAARLIREHKI
+1271 RLNEAARLIRERKI

>member
-1 MFLPLFF
+1 MKRFILFSIFCF
-8 VTFAAI
+8 VQ
-14 ITYLNKKRTKNMKHI
+14 M
-29 RHYLTALFAIA
+29 LTCFSYAN
-40 LSLMVW
+40 
-46 ADSGELFTSGK
+46 SGRLYTSND
-57 LSSSLIN
+57 LSSSLIR
-64 CIVQDKYGY
+64 CIIQDKYGF
-73 IWVGTEYGLSKF
+73 IWVGTNYGLNRF
-85 DGYRFTNYLHN
+85 DGYKFSTYLCN
-96 EEDTTSITDNI
+96 PADTTTIQDNDI
-107 ISDLLVDKKG
+107 VKLYPYSKEFLFVATNRGLYKYSYLTNSFQHIVLEKKDEKIRVSSLIEDGKHNLL
-117 NLWIGCAKGLMRYNY
+117 I
-132 ETNNFS
+132 
-138 RLQFPDGRKPRIY
+138 
-151 SMVESHRGDILLGTA
+151 GTA
-166 GYGLYSVKNNGI
+166 GYGAYRLDMTTGKVTRLSRKSANSV
-178 EKTANN
+178 
-184 RFTIKWERA
+184 
-193 YAKRD
+193 D
-198 SDVFFTHIYED
+198 DFFAMLFFDDEG
-209 KHHYLWQSS
+209 YLWQAN
-218 HLSTFTRFIEKQ
+218 HTKVLRKYKYN
-230 GKVQRKDFKSPYGAP
+230 GKSIKLVSVYEPKDLFGIRKLYATDKKGFF
-245 VAFIQ
+245 VA
-250 HRPQAMLIVCMYGI
+250 HTGGI
-264 IYYDYRTGRIADA
+264 MRYDYASHSFSRYDFDFSAHQGA
-277 GYDLGTF
+277 GYISAVTLDKYGNLWLGTSGDGTF
-284 KNHVTINNATFD
+284 KIPHGSRKAYRVELNNQSFIFD
-296 HEGNLYISTSEHGAL
+296 NAHISDLLIDRDGNQWY
-311 IIKKGSN
+311 
-318 KVEQLENSNSNF
+318 
-330 NLSTAFVNDI
+330 
-340 IEDKDNNLWIG
+340 G
-351 CYKKGLYLLNQRQ
+351 CYMKGLFLSNNDKNVFHPVSLGELGAGMETISSVVGVADGLMLFVVKNHGLYLLDEKTGNTKLLQ
-364 QAFSSWSFSAQNYII
+364 
-379 GSSVSSIAPGEN
+379 
-391 GETWCTVQNSGVF
+391 
-404 CFDASGK
+404 
-411 IIAHPTSP
+411 SP
-419 AGTCIIYKD
+419 AGPIKVYSDFRKNVYVYGRDGIYEYDWKHQTY
-428 RRGAYWIS
+428 RLLLPA
-436 NGSALYSYNPHTGAY
+436 NGLSLDGMQVDAAGNIY
-451 QEKLT
+451 
-456 FTSAGIYCMTDD
+456 FTSP
-468 NQGNLYISVYSKGLY
+468 GNGLY
-483 IYNVES
+483 VWNRKS
-489 GKVTVLNMRQRGN
+489 GKMTQYLMDDKRPHKTICNNWTSEIRLDSRG
-502 KGFLCND
+502 
-509 WVRSMAFDHTGHL
+509 WL
-522 WIGTSNGV
+522 WCATANGV
-530 SCLNT
+530 SCMDT
-535 KTLSFKDFGWNNILK
+535 KTGYFDIILSRPLL
-550 DRQANGIC
+550 
-558 EGKNGNMIIGTE
+558 EGKTCYSTLELSDGKIAIATE
-570 EGLYL
+570 MGLYL
-575 FDRKNNKTLALP
+575 YDRKKQQTTLWP
-587 HAEVLKGKQVCSI
+587 HSESISGLRIYSLK
-600 IKDHQGDL
+600 KDVKGNL
-608 WISTTMGIWQYDQK
+608 WMSTAQGIWCYDSK
-622 NRQFIGHINGNGLTT
+622 AKSFFSFEKGNGLLTK
-637 REYVLG
+637 EYQAGVVGSTPDGVICYGNSEGLTYFRPSQVKDYNEKMSAIYLSGVL
-643 SSMHTASDLIAFGT
+643 L
-657 SDGIT
+657 
-662 TFYPERVKAKKME
+662 
-675 LGDVHLTNFIIDG
+675 DG
-688 KPINCLTDEFT
+688 KMAPFIGDDLSVPSDFKS
-699 IPYEENSF
+699 IVLS
-707 TLEFSLLNYR
+707 FSLLDYQNVG
-717 NTDNISFQYRINE
+717 NIVFQYRING
-730 GKWNSTNEGSNAVSF
+730 GKWISNAAGDNSF
-745 NKLKPGSYTLEVR
+745 NFTGLSYGHYRIEVR
-758 AMSNGNFSKKSTI
+758 TYCYGKYSTYKKVI
-771 IHIKVCDPWYASTWA
+771 NLDVLAPWFLTVWA
-786 FLLYFLTAAG
+786 KLIYLFLILGLTAAA
-796 IILYIIYRYERHRKE
+796 IIVFLRKKKR
-811 DLEETKMQFLI
+811 DMEEAKMQFLI

-845 LGNAEEYQAD
+845 LENAEEYQAD

-1046 KDSQINSDYVVN
+1046 KNNQIYSDN
-1058 GKKQQRGAASR
+1058 GDTKKKQQRSAASR
-1069 NSKILLVDDDIEICR
+1069 NCKILLVDDDIEICR

-1106 KQLLSGD
+1106 NQLLSDD
-1113 FDLVVSDVVMP
+1113 FDLVISDVVMP

-1196 FSGALK
+1196 FTGALK
-1202 QDDKVEKIEVKG
+1202 QDDKVEKVEVKG

-1229 NLSDSDFNVEK
+1229 NLGDSDFNVEK

-1271 RLNEAARLIREHKI
+1271 RLNEAARLIRERKI

-1308 YFGMSPTEY
+1308 YFGISPSEY

>member
-1 MFLPLFF
+1 MKRFILFSIFCF
-8 VTFAAI
+8 VQ
-14 ITYLNKKRTKNMKHI
+14 M
-29 RHYLTALFAIA
+29 LTCFSYAN
-40 LSLMVW
+40 
-46 ADSGELFTSGK
+46 SGRLYTSND
-57 LSSSLIN
+57 LSSSLIR
-64 CIVQDKYGY
+64 CIIQDKYGF
-73 IWVGTEYGLSKF
+73 IWVGTNYGLNRF
-85 DGYRFTNYLHN
+85 DGYKFSTYLCN
-96 EEDTTSITDNI
+96 PADTTTIQDNDIVKLYPYSKEFLFVATNRGLYKYSYLTNSFQHIVLEKKDEKIRVSSLIEDGKHNLLIGTSGYGAYRLDMTTGKVTRLSRKSANSVDDFFAMLFFDDEGYLWQANHTKVLRKYKYNGKSIKLVSVYEPKDLFGISKLYATDKKGFFVAHAGGIMRYDYASHSFSRYDFDFSSHQGAGYISAVTLDKYGNLWLGTSGDGTFKI
-107 ISDLLVDKKG
+107 PHGSRKAYRVELNNQSFIFDNAHISDLLIDRDGNQWYGCYMKGLFLSNNDKNVFHPVSLDELGAGMETISSVVGVADGLMLFVVKNHGLYLLDEKTGNTKLLQSPAGPIKVYSDFRKKVYVYGRDGIYEYDWMHQTYRLLLPSNGLSLDDMRVDAAGNIYFTSQGNGLYVWNRKSGKMTQYLMDDKRPHKTICNNWISEIRLDSRGWLWCATANGVSCMDTKTGYFDIILSLPLLEGKSCYSTLELSDGKIAIATEMGLYLYDRKKQQTTPWPHSESISGLRIYSLKKDVKG
-117 NLWIGCAKGLMRYNY
+117 NLWMSTAQGIWCYDSKAKSFFSFEKGNGLLTKEYLAGVVGSTSDGVICYGNSEGLTYFQPSEVKDYN
-132 ETNNFS
+132 
-138 RLQFPDGRKPRIY
+138 
-151 SMVESHRGDILLGTA
+151 
-166 GYGLYSVKNNGI
+166 
-178 EKTANN
+178 EKTSA
-184 RFTIKWERA
+184 
-193 YAKRD
+193 
-198 SDVFFTHIYED
+198 IY
-209 KHHYLWQSS
+209 
-218 HLSTFTRFIEKQ
+218 LSGVLLDGKMAPFI
-230 GKVQRKDFKSPYGAP
+230 GDNLSVPSDFKS
-245 VAFIQ
+245 
-250 HRPQAMLIVCMYGI
+250 IV
-264 IYYDYRTGRIADA
+264 
-277 GYDLGTF
+277 L
-284 KNHVTINNATFD
+284 
-296 HEGNLYISTSEHGAL
+296 
-311 IIKKGSN
+311 
-318 KVEQLENSNSNF
+318 
-330 NLSTAFVNDI
+330 
-340 IEDKDNNLWIG
+340 
-351 CYKKGLYLLNQRQ
+351 
-364 QAFSSWSFSAQNYII
+364 SFSQLDYQ
-379 GSSVSSIAPGEN
+379 SV
-391 GETWCTVQNSGVF
+391 
-404 CFDASGK
+404 
-411 IIAHPTSP
+411 
-419 AGTCIIYKD
+419 
-428 RRGAYWIS
+428 
-436 NGSALYSYNPHTGAY
+436 
-451 QEKLT
+451 
-456 FTSAGIYCMTDD
+456 
-468 NQGNLYISVYSKGLY
+468 GNIV
-483 IYNVES
+483 
-489 GKVTVLNMRQRGN
+489 
-502 KGFLCND
+502 
-509 WVRSMAFDHTGHL
+509 
-522 WIGTSNGV
+522 
-530 SCLNT
+530 
-535 KTLSFKDFGWNNILK
+535 
-550 DRQANGIC
+550 
-558 EGKNGNMIIGTE
+558 
-570 EGLYL
+570 
-575 FDRKNNKTLALP
+575 
-587 HAEVLKGKQVCSI
+587 
-600 IKDHQGDL
+600 
-608 WISTTMGIWQYDQK
+608 
-622 NRQFIGHINGNGLTT
+622 
-637 REYVLG
+637 
-643 SSMHTASDLIAFGT
+643 
-657 SDGIT
+657 
-662 TFYPERVKAKKME
+662 
-675 LGDVHLTNFIIDG
+675 
-688 KPINCLTDEFT
+688 
-699 IPYEENSF
+699 
-707 TLEFSLLNYR
+707 
-717 NTDNISFQYRINE
+717 FQYRING
-730 GKWNSTNEGSNAVSF
+730 GKWISNAAGDNSF
-745 NKLKPGSYTLEVR
+745 NFTGLSYGHYRIEVR
-758 AMSNGNFSKKSTI
+758 TYCNGKYSTYKKVI
-771 IHIKVCDPWYASTWA
+771 NLDVLAPWFLTVWA
-786 FLLYFLTAAG
+786 KLLYLFLILGLTAAA
-796 IILYIIYRYERHRKE
+796 IIVFLRKKKR
-811 DLEETKMQFLI
+811 DMEEAKMQFLI

-915 RLEMPETP
+915 KLEMPEKP

-1069 NSKILLVDDDIEICR
+1069 NCKILLVDDDIEICR
-1084 YLKSELSDWYRF
+1084 YIKSELSDWYRF

-1106 KQLLSGD
+1106 NQLLSGD

-1202 QDDKVEKIEVKG
+1202 QDDKVEKVEVKG

-1271 RLNEAARLIREHKI
+1271 RLNEAARLIRERKI

>member
-1 MFLPLFF
+1 MKRFILFSIFCF
-8 VTFAAI
+8 VQ
-14 ITYLNKKRTKNMKHI
+14 M
-29 RHYLTALFAIA
+29 LTCFSYAN
-40 LSLMVW
+40 
-46 ADSGELFTSGK
+46 SGRLYTSND
-57 LSSSLIN
+57 LSSSLIR
-64 CIVQDKYGY
+64 CIIQDKYGF
-73 IWVGTEYGLSKF
+73 IWVGTNYGLNRF
-85 DGYRFTNYLHN
+85 DGYKFSTYLCN
-96 EEDTTSITDNI
+96 PADTTTIQDNDI
-107 ISDLLVDKKG
+107 VKLYPYSKEFLFVATNRGLYKYSYLTNSFQHIVLEKKDEKIRISSLIEDGKHNLL
-117 NLWIGCAKGLMRYNY
+117 I
-132 ETNNFS
+132 
-138 RLQFPDGRKPRIY
+138 
-151 SMVESHRGDILLGTA
+151 GTA
-166 GYGLYSVKNNGI
+166 GYGAYRLDMTTGKVTRLSRKSANSV
-178 EKTANN
+178 
-184 RFTIKWERA
+184 
-193 YAKRD
+193 D
-198 SDVFFTHIYED
+198 DFFAMLFFDDEG
-209 KHHYLWQSS
+209 YLWQAN
-218 HLSTFTRFIEKQ
+218 HTKVLRKYKYN
-230 GKVQRKDFKSPYGAP
+230 GKSIKLVSVYEPKGLFSVCKLYAADKKGFF
-245 VAFIQ
+245 VA
-250 HRPQAMLIVCMYGI
+250 HVGGI
-264 IYYDYRTGRIADA
+264 MRYDYASHRFSRYDFDFSAHQGA
-277 GYDLGTF
+277 GYISAVTLDKYGNLWLGTSGDGTF
-284 KNHVTINNATFD
+284 KIPHGSRKAYRVELNNQSFIFD
-296 HEGNLYISTSEHGAL
+296 NAHISDLLIDRDGNQWY
-311 IIKKGSN
+311 
-318 KVEQLENSNSNF
+318 
-330 NLSTAFVNDI
+330 
-340 IEDKDNNLWIG
+340 G
-351 CYKKGLYLLNQRQ
+351 CYMKGLFLSNNDKNVFHPVSLDELGAGMETISSVVGVADGLMLFVVKNHGLYLLDEKTGNTKLLQ
-364 QAFSSWSFSAQNYII
+364 
-379 GSSVSSIAPGEN
+379 
-391 GETWCTVQNSGVF
+391 
-404 CFDASGK
+404 
-411 IIAHPTSP
+411 SP
-419 AGTCIIYKD
+419 AGPIKVYSDFRKNVYVYGRDGIYEYDWKHQTYRLLLPANGLSLD
-428 RRGAYWIS
+428 YMQVDAAGNIYFTSQGNGLYVWNRKSGKMTQYLMDDKRPHKTICNNWIS
-436 NGSALYSYNPHTGAY
+436 EIRLDS
-451 QEKLT
+451 
-456 FTSAGIYCMTDD
+456 
-468 NQGNLYISVYSKGLY
+468 
-483 IYNVES
+483 
-489 GKVTVLNMRQRGN
+489 RG
-502 KGFLCND
+502 
-509 WVRSMAFDHTGHL
+509 WL
-522 WIGTSNGV
+522 WCATANGV
-530 SCLNT
+530 SCMDT
-535 KTLSFKDFGWNNILK
+535 KTGYFDIILSRPLL
-550 DRQANGIC
+550 
-558 EGKNGNMIIGTE
+558 EGKSCYSTLELSDGKIAIATE
-570 EGLYL
+570 MGLYL
-575 FDRKNNKTLALP
+575 YDRKKQQTTPWP
-587 HAEVLKGKQVCSI
+587 HSESISGLRIYSLK
-600 IKDHQGDL
+600 KDVKGNL
-608 WISTTMGIWQYDQK
+608 WMSTAQGIWCYDSK
-622 NRQFIGHINGNGLTT
+622 AKSFFSFEKGNGLLTK
-637 REYVLG
+637 EYLAGVVG
-643 SSMHTASDLIAFGT
+643 ST
-657 SDGIT
+657 SDGVICYGNSEGLT
-662 TFYPERVKAKKME
+662 YFQPSEVKDYNEKTSAIY
-675 LGDVHLTNFIIDG
+675 LSGVLLDG
-688 KPINCLTDEFT
+688 KMAPFIGDNLSVPSDFKS
-699 IPYEENSF
+699 IVLSF
-707 TLEFSLLNYR
+707 SQLDYQSVG
-717 NTDNISFQYRINE
+717 NIVFQYRING
-730 GKWNSTNEGSNAVSF
+730 GKWISNAAGDNSF
-745 NKLKPGSYTLEVR
+745 NFTGLSYGHYRIEVR
-758 AMSNGNFSKKSTI
+758 TYCNGKYSTYKKVI
-771 IHIKVCDPWYASTWA
+771 NLDVLAPWFLTVWA
-786 FLLYFLTAAG
+786 KLLYLFLILGLTAAA
-796 IILYIIYRYERHRKE
+796 IIVYLRKKKR
-811 DLEETKMQFLI
+811 DLEEAKMQFLI

>member
-1 MFLPLFF
+1 MENISSVVGVADGLMLFVVKNHGLYLLDEKTGNTKLLQSPAGPIKVYSDFRKNVYVYANGGIYEYDWKHQTYQLLLPASGLSLDGMLVDAAGNMFLTSQGNGLYVWNRKSGKMTQYLMDDRRPHKTICNNWITDIRLDSRGRLWCATTNGVSCMDTKTGYFDIILSRPLLEGK
-8 VTFAAI
+8 TCYSTLELSDSKIAI
-14 ITYLNKKRTKNMKHI
+14 ATEMGLYLYDSKKRQTTPWPHSESI
-29 RHYLTALFAIA
+29 SGLRIY
-40 LSLMVW
+40 SLKKD
-46 ADSGELFTSGK
+46 A
-57 LSSSLIN
+57 
-64 CIVQDKYGY
+64 
-73 IWVGTEYGLSKF
+73 
-85 DGYRFTNYLHN
+85 
-96 EEDTTSITDNI
+96 
-107 ISDLLVDKKG
+107 KG
-117 NLWIGCAKGLMRYNY
+117 NLWMSTAQGIWCYDSKAKSFFSFEKGNGLLTKEYQAGVVGSTSDGVICYGNSEGLTYFRPSQVKDYNEKMSAIYLSGVLLDGKMAPFIGDNL
-132 ETNNFS
+132 
-138 RLQFPDGRKPRIY
+138 
-151 SMVESHRGDILLGTA
+151 
-166 GYGLYSVKNNGI
+166 SVP
-178 EKTANN
+178 
-184 RFTIKWERA
+184 
-193 YAKRD
+193 
-198 SDVFFTHIYED
+198 S
-209 KHHYLWQSS
+209 
-218 HLSTFTRFIEKQ
+218 
-230 GKVQRKDFKSPYGAP
+230 DFKS
-245 VAFIQ
+245 
-250 HRPQAMLIVCMYGI
+250 IV
-264 IYYDYRTGRIADA
+264 
-277 GYDLGTF
+277 
-284 KNHVTINNATFD
+284 
-296 HEGNLYISTSEHGAL
+296 
-311 IIKKGSN
+311 
-318 KVEQLENSNSNF
+318 
-330 NLSTAFVNDI
+330 LS
-340 IEDKDNNLWIG
+340 
-351 CYKKGLYLLNQRQ
+351 
-364 QAFSSWSFSAQNYII
+364 
-379 GSSVSSIAPGEN
+379 
-391 GETWCTVQNSGVF
+391 
-404 CFDASGK
+404 
-411 IIAHPTSP
+411 
-419 AGTCIIYKD
+419 
-428 RRGAYWIS
+428 
-436 NGSALYSYNPHTGAY
+436 
-451 QEKLT
+451 
-456 FTSAGIYCMTDD
+456 
-468 NQGNLYISVYSKGLY
+468 
-483 IYNVES
+483 
-489 GKVTVLNMRQRGN
+489 
-502 KGFLCND
+502 
-509 WVRSMAFDHTGHL
+509 
-522 WIGTSNGV
+522 
-530 SCLNT
+530 
-535 KTLSFKDFGWNNILK
+535 
-550 DRQANGIC
+550 
-558 EGKNGNMIIGTE
+558 
-570 EGLYL
+570 
-575 FDRKNNKTLALP
+575 
-587 HAEVLKGKQVCSI
+587 
-600 IKDHQGDL
+600 
-608 WISTTMGIWQYDQK
+608 
-622 NRQFIGHINGNGLTT
+622 
-637 REYVLG
+637 
-643 SSMHTASDLIAFGT
+643 
-657 SDGIT
+657 
-662 TFYPERVKAKKME
+662 
-675 LGDVHLTNFIIDG
+675 
-688 KPINCLTDEFT
+688 
-699 IPYEENSF
+699 
-707 TLEFSLLNYR
+707 FSLLDYQSVG
-717 NTDNISFQYRINE
+717 NIVFQYRING
-730 GKWNSTNEGSNAVSF
+730 GKWISNAAGDNSF
-745 NKLKPGSYTLEVR
+745 NFTGLSYGHYRIEVR
-758 AMSNGNFSKKSTI
+758 TYCNGKYSIYN
-771 IHIKVCDPWYASTWA
+771 KVINLNVLAPWYLTVWA
-786 FLLYFLTAAG
+786 KLIYLFLVLGFMAAV
-796 IILYIIYRYERHRKE
+796 IFVYLRKKKR
-811 DLEETKMQFLI
+811 DLEEVKMQFLI

-845 LGNAEEYQAD
+845 LGNAEEYHED
-855 IDTIDRNAQRLLTLV
+855 IDTMDRNAQRLLTLV

-875 KRRLDK
+875 ERRLDK

-893 VEFSQGLVSLFTYN
+893 VEFSRGLVSLFTYN

-953 IIFRIEKQD
+953 IIFRIVKQD

-1015 LHGGDVTARNREDGT
+1015 LHGGDVYAHNREDGK

-1046 KDSQINSDYVVN
+1046 KNNQICLDNV
-1058 GKKQQRGAASR
+1058 GTKKKQQRGAASR

-1196 FSGALK
+1196 FTGALK
-1202 QDDKVEKIEVKG
+1202 QDDKVEKVEVKG

-1317 AAKYTE
+1317 AARYSE

>member
-1 MFLPLFF
+1 MKRFILYSIFCF
-8 VTFAAI
+8 VQ
-14 ITYLNKKRTKNMKHI
+14 M
-29 RHYLTALFAIA
+29 LTCFSYAN
-40 LSLMVW
+40 
-46 ADSGELFTSGK
+46 SGRLYTSND
-57 LSSSLIN
+57 LSSSLIR
-64 CIVQDKYGY
+64 CIIQDKYGF
-73 IWVGTEYGLSKF
+73 IWVGTNYGLNRF
-85 DGYRFTNYLHN
+85 DGYKFSTYLCN
-96 EEDTTSITDNI
+96 PADTTTIQDNDIVKLYPYSKEFLFVATNRGLYKYSYLTNSFQHIVLEKNDEKIRVSSLIEDGKHNLLIGTSGYGAYRLDMTTGKVTRLSRKSANSVDNFFAILFFDAEGYLWQANHTKVLRKYKYDGKSIKLVSVYEPKDLFGIRKLYATDKKGFFVAHTGGIMRYDYASHSFSRYDFDFSAHQGAGYISAVTLDKYGNLWLGTSGDGTFKI
-107 ISDLLVDKKG
+107 PHGSRKAYRVELNNQSFIFDNAHISDLLIDRDGNQWYGCYMKGLFLSNNDKNVFHPVSLDELGAGMETISSVVGVADGLMLFVVKNHGLYLLDEKTGNTKLLQSPAGPIKVYSDFRKNVYVYGRDGIYEYDWKHQTYRLLLPANGLSLDYMQVDAAGNIYFTSQGNGLYVWNRKSGKMTQYLMDDKRPHKTICNNWISEIRLDSRGWLWCATANGVSCMDTKTGYFDIILSRPLLEGKTCYSTLELSDGKIAIATEMGLYLYDRKKQQTTPWPHSESISGLRIYSLMKDVKG
-117 NLWIGCAKGLMRYNY
+117 NLWMSTAQGIWCYDSKAKSFFSFEKGNGLLTKEYLAGVVGSTSDGVICYGNSEGLTYFRPSQVKDYN
-132 ETNNFS
+132 
-138 RLQFPDGRKPRIY
+138 
-151 SMVESHRGDILLGTA
+151 
-166 GYGLYSVKNNGI
+166 
-178 EKTANN
+178 EKT
-184 RFTIKWERA
+184 
-193 YAKRD
+193 
-198 SDVFFTHIYED
+198 SVIY
-209 KHHYLWQSS
+209 
-218 HLSTFTRFIEKQ
+218 LSGVLLDGKMAPFI
-230 GKVQRKDFKSPYGAP
+230 GDNLSVPSDFKS
-245 VAFIQ
+245 
-250 HRPQAMLIVCMYGI
+250 IV
-264 IYYDYRTGRIADA
+264 
-277 GYDLGTF
+277 L
-284 KNHVTINNATFD
+284 
-296 HEGNLYISTSEHGAL
+296 
-311 IIKKGSN
+311 
-318 KVEQLENSNSNF
+318 
-330 NLSTAFVNDI
+330 
-340 IEDKDNNLWIG
+340 
-351 CYKKGLYLLNQRQ
+351 
-364 QAFSSWSFSAQNYII
+364 SFSQLDYQ
-379 GSSVSSIAPGEN
+379 SV
-391 GETWCTVQNSGVF
+391 
-404 CFDASGK
+404 
-411 IIAHPTSP
+411 
-419 AGTCIIYKD
+419 
-428 RRGAYWIS
+428 
-436 NGSALYSYNPHTGAY
+436 
-451 QEKLT
+451 
-456 FTSAGIYCMTDD
+456 
-468 NQGNLYISVYSKGLY
+468 GNIV
-483 IYNVES
+483 
-489 GKVTVLNMRQRGN
+489 
-502 KGFLCND
+502 
-509 WVRSMAFDHTGHL
+509 
-522 WIGTSNGV
+522 
-530 SCLNT
+530 
-535 KTLSFKDFGWNNILK
+535 
-550 DRQANGIC
+550 
-558 EGKNGNMIIGTE
+558 
-570 EGLYL
+570 
-575 FDRKNNKTLALP
+575 
-587 HAEVLKGKQVCSI
+587 
-600 IKDHQGDL
+600 
-608 WISTTMGIWQYDQK
+608 
-622 NRQFIGHINGNGLTT
+622 
-637 REYVLG
+637 
-643 SSMHTASDLIAFGT
+643 
-657 SDGIT
+657 
-662 TFYPERVKAKKME
+662 
-675 LGDVHLTNFIIDG
+675 
-688 KPINCLTDEFT
+688 
-699 IPYEENSF
+699 
-707 TLEFSLLNYR
+707 
-717 NTDNISFQYRINE
+717 FQYRING
-730 GKWNSTNEGSNAVSF
+730 GKWISNAAGDNSF
-745 NKLKPGSYTLEVR
+745 NFTGLSYGHYRIEVR
-758 AMSNGNFSKKSTI
+758 IYCNGKYSTYKKVI
-771 IHIKVCDPWYASTWA
+771 NLDVLAPWFLTVWA
-786 FLLYFLTAAG
+786 KLIYLFLILGLTAAA
-796 IILYIIYRYERHRKE
+796 IIVYLRMKKR
-811 DLEETKMQFLI
+811 DLEEAKMQFLI

-915 RLEMPETP
+915 RLEMPEMP

-982 KTLFERFYQGK
+982 KTLFERFYQGQ

-1015 LHGGDVTARNREDGT
+1015 LHGGDVYAHNREDGK

-1058 GKKQQRGAASR
+1058 GKKLQRSGASK

-1084 YLKSELSDWYRF
+1084 YIKTELSDWYRF

-1106 KQLLSGD
+1106 KQLLTDD

-1271 RLNEAARLIREHKI
+1271 RLNEAARLIRERKI

>member
-1 MFLPLFF
+1 MKRLLLFG
-8 VTFAAI
+8 VLCLVQMLATFSYA
-14 ITYLNKKRTKNMKHI
+14 N
-29 RHYLTALFAIA
+29 
-40 LSLMVW
+40 
-46 ADSGELFTSGK
+46 SGRFYTSND
-57 LSSSLIN
+57 LSSSLIR
-64 CIVQDKYGY
+64 CIIQDKYGF
-73 IWVGTEYGLSKF
+73 IWVGTNYGLNRF
-85 DGYRFTNYLHN
+85 DGYNFSTYLCN
-96 EEDTTSITDNI
+96 PADTTTIQDNGIVQLYPYSKEFLFVATNRGLYKYSYLTNSFQHIVLEKNDEKIRISSLIEDRKHNLLIGTSGYGAYRLDMTTGKVTRLSRKSANSVDDFFGMLFFDDEGYLWQANHTKVLRKYKYDGRSIRLVSVYEPKDLFGIRKLYATDKKGFFVAHTGGIMRYDYASHRFSRYDFDFSAHQGAGYISAVTLDKYGNLWLGTSGDGTFKI
-107 ISDLLVDKKG
+107 PHGSRKAYRVELNNQSFIFDNAHISDLLIDRDGNQWYGCYMKGLFLSNNDKNVFHPVSLDELGAGMETISSVVGVADGLMLFVVKNHGLYLLDEKTGNTKLLQSPAGPIKVYSDFRKKVYVYGRDGIYEYDWKHQTYRLLLPANGLSLDGMQVDAAGNIYFASPGNGLYVWNRKSGKMTQYLMDDKRPHKTICNNWISEIRLDSRGWLWCATANGVSCMDTKTGYFDIILSRSLLEGKTCYSTLELSDGKIAIATEMGLYLYDRKKQQTTPWPHSESISGLRIYSLKKDAKG
-117 NLWIGCAKGLMRYNY
+117 NLWMSTAQGIWCYDSKAKSFFSFEKGNGLLTKEYLAGVVGS
-132 ETNNFS
+132 TS
-138 RLQFPDGRKPRIY
+138 DGVIC
-151 SMVESHRGDILLGTA
+151 
-166 GYGLYSVKNNGI
+166 YGNSEGLTYFRPSQVKNYD
-178 EKTANN
+178 EKTSA
-184 RFTIKWERA
+184 
-193 YAKRD
+193 
-198 SDVFFTHIYED
+198 IY
-209 KHHYLWQSS
+209 
-218 HLSTFTRFIEKQ
+218 LSGVLLDGKMAPFI
-230 GKVQRKDFKSPYGAP
+230 GDNLSVPSDFKS
-245 VAFIQ
+245 
-250 HRPQAMLIVCMYGI
+250 IV
-264 IYYDYRTGRIADA
+264 
-277 GYDLGTF
+277 L
-284 KNHVTINNATFD
+284 
-296 HEGNLYISTSEHGAL
+296 
-311 IIKKGSN
+311 
-318 KVEQLENSNSNF
+318 
-330 NLSTAFVNDI
+330 
-340 IEDKDNNLWIG
+340 
-351 CYKKGLYLLNQRQ
+351 
-364 QAFSSWSFSAQNYII
+364 SFSQLDYQ
-379 GSSVSSIAPGEN
+379 SV
-391 GETWCTVQNSGVF
+391 
-404 CFDASGK
+404 
-411 IIAHPTSP
+411 
-419 AGTCIIYKD
+419 
-428 RRGAYWIS
+428 
-436 NGSALYSYNPHTGAY
+436 
-451 QEKLT
+451 
-456 FTSAGIYCMTDD
+456 
-468 NQGNLYISVYSKGLY
+468 GNIV
-483 IYNVES
+483 
-489 GKVTVLNMRQRGN
+489 
-502 KGFLCND
+502 
-509 WVRSMAFDHTGHL
+509 
-522 WIGTSNGV
+522 
-530 SCLNT
+530 
-535 KTLSFKDFGWNNILK
+535 
-550 DRQANGIC
+550 
-558 EGKNGNMIIGTE
+558 
-570 EGLYL
+570 
-575 FDRKNNKTLALP
+575 
-587 HAEVLKGKQVCSI
+587 
-600 IKDHQGDL
+600 
-608 WISTTMGIWQYDQK
+608 
-622 NRQFIGHINGNGLTT
+622 
-637 REYVLG
+637 
-643 SSMHTASDLIAFGT
+643 
-657 SDGIT
+657 
-662 TFYPERVKAKKME
+662 
-675 LGDVHLTNFIIDG
+675 
-688 KPINCLTDEFT
+688 
-699 IPYEENSF
+699 
-707 TLEFSLLNYR
+707 
-717 NTDNISFQYRINE
+717 FQYRING
-730 GKWNSTNEGSNAVSF
+730 GKWISNAAGDNSF
-745 NKLKPGSYTLEVR
+745 NFTGLSHGHYRIEVR
-758 AMSNGNFSKKSTI
+758 TYCNGKYSTYKKVI
-771 IHIKVCDPWYASTWA
+771 NLDVLAPWFLTVWA
-786 FLLYFLTAAG
+786 KLIYLFLILGLTAAA
-796 IILYIIYRYERHRKE
+796 IIVFLRKKKR
-811 DLEETKMQFLI
+811 DMEEAKMQFLI

-881 HQMNLSCRETNL
+881 HQMKLSCRETNL

-915 RLEMPETP
+915 RLEIPETP

-1015 LHGGDVTARNREDGT
+1015 LHGGAVYAHNREDGK

-1046 KDSQINSDYVVN
+1046 KTNQIYSDN
-1058 GKKQQRGAASR
+1058 GKTKKKQQRDAASR
-1069 NSKILLVDDDIEICR
+1069 NCKILLVDDDIEICR

-1106 KQLLSGD
+1106 NQLFSDD
-1113 FDLVVSDVVMP
+1113 FDLVISDVVMP
-1124 EMDGITLLRNIK
+1124 EMDGITLLKNIK

-1214 YDEELMERIMKVVNE
+1214 NDEELMERIMKVVNE
-1229 NLSDSDFNVEK
+1229 NMSDSDFNVEK

-1271 RLNEAARLIREHKI
+1271 RLNEAARLIRERKI

>member
-1 MFLPLFF
+1 METISS
-8 VTFAAI
+8 V
-14 ITYLNKKRTKNMKHI
+14 
-29 RHYLTALFAIA
+29 
-40 LSLMVW
+40 VGV
-46 ADSGELFTSGK
+46 AD
-57 LSSSLIN
+57 
-64 CIVQDKYGY
+64 
-73 IWVGTEYGLSKF
+73 
-85 DGYRFTNYLHN
+85 
-96 EEDTTSITDNI
+96 
-107 ISDLLVDKKG
+107 
-117 NLWIGCAKGLMRYNY
+117 GLML
-132 ETNNFS
+132 F
-138 RLQFPDGRKPRIY
+138 
-151 SMVESHRGDILLGTA
+151 V
-166 GYGLYSVKNNGI
+166 VKN
-178 EKTANN
+178 
-184 RFTIKWERA
+184 
-193 YAKRD
+193 
-198 SDVFFTHIYED
+198 H
-209 KHHYLWQSS
+209 
-218 HLSTFTRFIEKQ
+218 
-230 GKVQRKDFKSPYGAP
+230 
-245 VAFIQ
+245 
-250 HRPQAMLIVCMYGI
+250 
-264 IYYDYRTGRIADA
+264 
-277 GYDLGTF
+277 
-284 KNHVTINNATFD
+284 
-296 HEGNLYISTSEHGAL
+296 
-311 IIKKGSN
+311 
-318 KVEQLENSNSNF
+318 
-330 NLSTAFVNDI
+330 
-340 IEDKDNNLWIG
+340 
-351 CYKKGLYLLNQRQ
+351 GLYLLDEKTGNTKLLQ
-364 QAFSSWSFSAQNYII
+364 
-379 GSSVSSIAPGEN
+379 
-391 GETWCTVQNSGVF
+391 
-404 CFDASGK
+404 
-411 IIAHPTSP
+411 SP
-419 AGTCIIYKD
+419 AGPIKVYSDFRKNVYVYGRDGIYEYDWKHQTYRLLLPANGLSPD
-428 RRGAYWIS
+428 GMQVDAAGNIYFTSPGNGLYVWNRKSGKMTQYLMDDKRPHKTICNNWIS
-436 NGSALYSYNPHTGAY
+436 EIRLDS
-451 QEKLT
+451 
-456 FTSAGIYCMTDD
+456 
-468 NQGNLYISVYSKGLY
+468 
-483 IYNVES
+483 
-489 GKVTVLNMRQRGN
+489 RG
-502 KGFLCND
+502 
-509 WVRSMAFDHTGHL
+509 
-522 WIGTSNGV
+522 WIWCATTNGV
-530 SCLNT
+530 SCMDT
-535 KTLSFKDFGWNNILK
+535 KTGYFDIILSRPLL
-550 DRQANGIC
+550 
-558 EGKNGNMIIGTE
+558 EGKTCYCTLELSDGKIAIATE
-570 EGLYL
+570 MGLYL
-575 FDRKNNKTLALP
+575 YDRKKQQTTPWPHSESISGLRIYSLNKDAR
-587 HAEVLKGKQVCSI
+587 GN
-600 IKDHQGDL
+600 L
-608 WISTTMGIWQYDQK
+608 WMSTAQGIWCYDSK
-622 NRQFIGHINGNGLTT
+622 AKSFFSFEKGNGLLTK
-637 REYVLG
+637 EYLAGVVG
-643 SSMHTASDLIAFGT
+643 ST
-657 SDGIT
+657 SDGVICYGNSEGLT
-662 TFYPERVKAKKME
+662 YFQPSEVKDYNEKTSAIY
-675 LGDVHLTNFIIDG
+675 LSGVLLDG
-688 KPINCLTDEFT
+688 KMAPFIGDNLSVPSDFKS
-699 IPYEENSF
+699 IVLSF
-707 TLEFSLLNYR
+707 SQLDYQSVG
-717 NTDNISFQYRINE
+717 NIVFQYRING
-730 GKWNSTNEGSNAVSF
+730 GKWISNAAGDNSF
-745 NKLKPGSYTLEVR
+745 NFTGLSYGHYRIEVR
-758 AMSNGNFSKKSTI
+758 TYCNGKYSTYKKVI
-771 IHIKVCDPWYASTWA
+771 NLDVLAPWYLTVWA
-786 FLLYFLTAAG
+786 KLIYLSLVLGFMAAV
-796 IILYIIYRYERHRKE
+796 IFIYLHKKKR
-811 DLEETKMQFLI
+811 DLEEAKMQFLI

-845 LGNAEEYQAD
+845 LGNAEEYHED
-855 IDTIDRNAQRLLTLV
+855 IDTMDRNAQRLLTLV

-893 VEFSQGLVSLFTYN
+893 VEFSRGLVSLFTYN

-1015 LHGGDVTARNREDGT
+1015 LHGGDVYAHNREDGK

-1046 KDSQINSDYVVN
+1046 KNNQIYSDN
-1058 GKKQQRGAASR
+1058 RDTKKKQQRGAASR

-1106 KQLLSGD
+1106 NRLLSGD

-1196 FSGALK
+1196 FTGALK
-1202 QDDKVEKIEVKG
+1202 QDDKVEKVEVKG

-1317 AAKYTE
+1317 AARYSE

>member
-1 MFLPLFF
+1 MKRFMLFSIICIVQMLTCF
-8 VTFAAI
+8 SHAVTGRL
-14 ITYLNKKRTKNMKHI
+14 Y
-29 RHYLTALFAIA
+29 
-40 LSLMVW
+40 
-46 ADSGELFTSGK
+46 TSND
-57 LSSSLIN
+57 LSSSLIR
-64 CIVQDKYGY
+64 CIIQDKYGF
-73 IWVGTEYGLSKF
+73 IWVGTNYGLNRF
-85 DGYRFTNYLHN
+85 DGYKFSTYLCN
-96 EEDTTSITDNI
+96 PADTTTIQDNDIVKLYPYSKEFLFVATNRGLYKYSYLTNSFQHIVLEKKDEKIRVSSLIEDRKHNLLIGTSGYGAYRLDMTTGKVTRLSRKSANSVDDFFAILFFDDEGYLWQANHTKVLRKYKYDGKSIRLVSVYEPKDLFGIRKLYATDKKGFFVAHTGGIMRYDYASHSFSRYDFDFSAHQGAGYISAVTLDKYGNLWLGTSGDGTFKI
-107 ISDLLVDKKG
+107 PHGSRKAYRVELNNQSFIFDNAHISDLLIDRDGNQWYGCYMKGLFLSNNDKNVFHPVSLDELGAGMETISSVVGVADGLMLFVVKNHGLYLLDEKTGNTKLLQSPAGPIKVYSDFRKNVYVYGRDGIFEYDWKHQTYRLLLPANGLSLDGMQVDAAGNIYFTSPGNGLYVWNRKSGKMTQYLMDDKRPHKTICNNWTSEIRLDSRGWLWCATANGVSCMDTKTGYFDIILSRPLLEGKSCYSTLELPDSRIAIATEMGLYLYDRKKQQTTPWPHSESISGLRIYSLKKDVKG
-117 NLWIGCAKGLMRYNY
+117 NLWMSTAQGIWCYDSKAKSFFSFEKGNGLLTKEYLAGVVGSTSDGVICYGNSEGLTYFRPSQVKDYN
-132 ETNNFS
+132 
-138 RLQFPDGRKPRIY
+138 
-151 SMVESHRGDILLGTA
+151 
-166 GYGLYSVKNNGI
+166 
-178 EKTANN
+178 EKTSA
-184 RFTIKWERA
+184 
-193 YAKRD
+193 
-198 SDVFFTHIYED
+198 IY
-209 KHHYLWQSS
+209 
-218 HLSTFTRFIEKQ
+218 LSGVLLDGKMAPFI
-230 GKVQRKDFKSPYGAP
+230 GDNLSVPSDFKS
-245 VAFIQ
+245 
-250 HRPQAMLIVCMYGI
+250 IV
-264 IYYDYRTGRIADA
+264 
-277 GYDLGTF
+277 L
-284 KNHVTINNATFD
+284 
-296 HEGNLYISTSEHGAL
+296 
-311 IIKKGSN
+311 
-318 KVEQLENSNSNF
+318 
-330 NLSTAFVNDI
+330 
-340 IEDKDNNLWIG
+340 
-351 CYKKGLYLLNQRQ
+351 
-364 QAFSSWSFSAQNYII
+364 SFSQLDYQ
-379 GSSVSSIAPGEN
+379 SV
-391 GETWCTVQNSGVF
+391 
-404 CFDASGK
+404 
-411 IIAHPTSP
+411 
-419 AGTCIIYKD
+419 
-428 RRGAYWIS
+428 
-436 NGSALYSYNPHTGAY
+436 
-451 QEKLT
+451 
-456 FTSAGIYCMTDD
+456 
-468 NQGNLYISVYSKGLY
+468 GNIV
-483 IYNVES
+483 
-489 GKVTVLNMRQRGN
+489 
-502 KGFLCND
+502 
-509 WVRSMAFDHTGHL
+509 
-522 WIGTSNGV
+522 
-530 SCLNT
+530 
-535 KTLSFKDFGWNNILK
+535 
-550 DRQANGIC
+550 
-558 EGKNGNMIIGTE
+558 
-570 EGLYL
+570 
-575 FDRKNNKTLALP
+575 
-587 HAEVLKGKQVCSI
+587 
-600 IKDHQGDL
+600 
-608 WISTTMGIWQYDQK
+608 
-622 NRQFIGHINGNGLTT
+622 
-637 REYVLG
+637 
-643 SSMHTASDLIAFGT
+643 
-657 SDGIT
+657 
-662 TFYPERVKAKKME
+662 
-675 LGDVHLTNFIIDG
+675 
-688 KPINCLTDEFT
+688 
-699 IPYEENSF
+699 
-707 TLEFSLLNYR
+707 
-717 NTDNISFQYRINE
+717 FQYRING
-730 GKWNSTNEGSNAVSF
+730 GKWISNAAGDNSF
-745 NKLKPGSYTLEVR
+745 NFTGLSYGHYRIEVR
-758 AMSNGNFSKKSTI
+758 IYCNGKYSTYKKVI
-771 IHIKVCDPWYASTWA
+771 NLDVLAPWFLTVWA
-786 FLLYFLTAAG
+786 KLIYLFLILGLTAAA
-796 IILYIIYRYERHRKE
+796 IIVYLRMKKR
-811 DLEETKMQFLI
+811 DLEEAKMQFLI

-875 KRRLDK
+875 KRRLNK

-982 KTLFERFYQGK
+982 KTLFERFYQGQ

-1015 LHGGDVTARNREDGT
+1015 LHGGDVYAHNREDGK

-1058 GKKQQRGAASR
+1058 GKKLQRSGASK

-1084 YLKSELSDWYRF
+1084 YIKTELSDWYRF

-1106 KQLLSGD
+1106 KLLLTDD

-1178 LHLTIDNLIDN
+1178 LHLTVDNLIDN

-1271 RLNEAARLIREHKI
+1271 RLNEAARLIRERKI

-1308 YFGMSPTEY
+1308 YFGISPSEY

>member
-1 MFLPLFF
+1 METISS
-8 VTFAAI
+8 V
-14 ITYLNKKRTKNMKHI
+14 
-29 RHYLTALFAIA
+29 
-40 LSLMVW
+40 VGV
-46 ADSGELFTSGK
+46 AD
-57 LSSSLIN
+57 
-64 CIVQDKYGY
+64 
-73 IWVGTEYGLSKF
+73 
-85 DGYRFTNYLHN
+85 
-96 EEDTTSITDNI
+96 
-107 ISDLLVDKKG
+107 
-117 NLWIGCAKGLMRYNY
+117 GLML
-132 ETNNFS
+132 F
-138 RLQFPDGRKPRIY
+138 
-151 SMVESHRGDILLGTA
+151 V
-166 GYGLYSVKNNGI
+166 VKN
-178 EKTANN
+178 
-184 RFTIKWERA
+184 
-193 YAKRD
+193 
-198 SDVFFTHIYED
+198 H
-209 KHHYLWQSS
+209 
-218 HLSTFTRFIEKQ
+218 
-230 GKVQRKDFKSPYGAP
+230 
-245 VAFIQ
+245 
-250 HRPQAMLIVCMYGI
+250 
-264 IYYDYRTGRIADA
+264 
-277 GYDLGTF
+277 
-284 KNHVTINNATFD
+284 
-296 HEGNLYISTSEHGAL
+296 
-311 IIKKGSN
+311 
-318 KVEQLENSNSNF
+318 
-330 NLSTAFVNDI
+330 
-340 IEDKDNNLWIG
+340 
-351 CYKKGLYLLNQRQ
+351 GLYLLDEKTGNTKLLQ
-364 QAFSSWSFSAQNYII
+364 
-379 GSSVSSIAPGEN
+379 
-391 GETWCTVQNSGVF
+391 
-404 CFDASGK
+404 
-411 IIAHPTSP
+411 SP
-419 AGTCIIYKD
+419 AGPIKVYSDFRKNV
-428 RRGAYWIS
+428 YVY
-436 NGSALYSYNPHTGAY
+436 GSD
-451 QEKLT
+451 
-456 FTSAGIYCMTDD
+456 GIYEYDWKHQTYRLLLPANGLSLDGMQVDAA
-468 NQGNLYISVYSKGLY
+468 GNFYFASPGNGLY
-483 IYNVES
+483 VWNRKS
-489 GKVTVLNMRQRGN
+489 GKMTQYLMDDKRPHKTICNNWTSEIRLDSRG
-502 KGFLCND
+502 
-509 WVRSMAFDHTGHL
+509 WL
-522 WIGTSNGV
+522 WCATANGV
-530 SCLNT
+530 SCMDT
-535 KTLSFKDFGWNNILK
+535 KTGYFDIILSRPLL
-550 DRQANGIC
+550 
-558 EGKNGNMIIGTE
+558 EGKSCYSTLELPDSRIAIATE
-570 EGLYL
+570 MGLYL
-575 FDRKNNKTLALP
+575 YDRKKQQTTPWP
-587 HAEVLKGKQVCSI
+587 HSESISGLRIYSLK
-600 IKDHQGDL
+600 KDARGNL
-608 WISTTMGIWQYDQK
+608 WMSTAQGIWCYDSK
-622 NRQFIGHINGNGLTT
+622 AKSFFSFEKGNGLLTK
-637 REYVLG
+637 EYLAGVAGSTPDGVICYGNSEGLTYFRPSQVKDYNEKMSAIYLSEVL
-643 SSMHTASDLIAFGT
+643 L
-657 SDGIT
+657 
-662 TFYPERVKAKKME
+662 
-675 LGDVHLTNFIIDG
+675 DG
-688 KPINCLTDEFT
+688 KMAPFIGDNLSVPSDFKS
-699 IPYEENSF
+699 IVLN
-707 TLEFSLLNYR
+707 FSLLDYQSVG
-717 NTDNISFQYRINE
+717 NIVFQYRING
-730 GKWNSTNEGSNAVSF
+730 GKWISNAAGDNSF
-745 NKLKPGSYTLEVR
+745 NFTGLSYGHYRIEVR
-758 AMSNGNFSKKSTI
+758 TYCNGKFSIYNKV
-771 IHIKVCDPWYASTWA
+771 IKLNVLVPWYLTVWA
-786 FLLYFLTAAG
+786 KLIYLSLVLGFMAAV
-796 IILYIIYRYERHRKE
+796 IFIYLHKKKR
-811 DLEETKMQFLI
+811 DLEEAKMQFLI

-845 LGNAEEYQAD
+845 LGNAEEYHED
-855 IDTIDRNAQRLLTLV
+855 IDTMDRNAQRLLTLV

-893 VEFSQGLVSLFTYN
+893 VEFSRGLVSLFTYN

-1015 LHGGDVTARNREDGT
+1015 LHGGDVYAHNREDGK

-1046 KDSQINSDYVVN
+1046 KNNQICLDNV
-1058 GKKQQRGAASR
+1058 GTKKKQQRGAASR

-1178 LHLTIDNLIDN
+1178 LHFTIDNLIDN

-1196 FSGALK
+1196 FTGALK
-1202 QDDKVEKIEVKG
+1202 QDDKVEKVEVKG

-1317 AAKYTE
+1317 AARYSE

>member
-1 MFLPLFF
+1 MLFF
-8 VTFAAI
+8 DAEG
-14 ITYLNKKRTKNMKHI
+14 YLWQANHTKVLRKYKYDGKSI
-29 RHYLTALFAIA
+29 KLVSVYEPK
-40 LSLMVW
+40 
-46 ADSGELFTSGK
+46 ELFGIRK
-57 LSSSLIN
+57 LYATDKKGFFVAHTGGIMRYDYASHRFSRYDFDFSAHQGAGFISAVTL
-64 CIVQDKYGY
+64 DKYGNL
-73 IWVGTEYGLSKF
+73 WLGTSGDGTFKIPHGSRKAYRVELNNQSFIF
-85 DGYRFTNYLHN
+85 DNAH
-96 EEDTTSITDNI
+96 
-107 ISDLLVDKKG
+107 ISDLLIDRDGNQWYGCYMKGLFLSNNDKNVFHPVSLDELGAGMETISSVVGVADGLMLFVVKNHGLYLLDEKTGNTKLLQSPAGPIKVYSDFRKKVYVYGRDGIYEYDWKHQTYQLLLPANGLSLDGMLVDAAGNMYLTSQGNGLYVWNRKSGKMTQYLMDDRRPHKTICNNWITDIRLDSRGRLWCATTNGVSCMDTKTGYFDVILSRPLLEGKTCYSTLELSDGKIAIATEMGLYLYDSKKRQTTPWPHSESISGLRIYSLKKDAKG
-117 NLWIGCAKGLMRYNY
+117 NLWMSTAQGIWCYDSKAKSFFSFEKGNGLLTKEYQAGVVGSTSDGVICYGNSEGLTYFRPSQVKDYNEKMSAIYLSEVLLDGKMAPFIGDNL
-132 ETNNFS
+132 
-138 RLQFPDGRKPRIY
+138 
-151 SMVESHRGDILLGTA
+151 
-166 GYGLYSVKNNGI
+166 SVP
-178 EKTANN
+178 
-184 RFTIKWERA
+184 
-193 YAKRD
+193 
-198 SDVFFTHIYED
+198 S
-209 KHHYLWQSS
+209 
-218 HLSTFTRFIEKQ
+218 
-230 GKVQRKDFKSPYGAP
+230 DFKS
-245 VAFIQ
+245 I
-250 HRPQAMLIVCMYGI
+250 
-264 IYYDYRTGRIADA
+264 
-277 GYDLGTF
+277 
-284 KNHVTINNATFD
+284 
-296 HEGNLYISTSEHGAL
+296 
-311 IIKKGSN
+311 
-318 KVEQLENSNSNF
+318 
-330 NLSTAFVNDI
+330 
-340 IEDKDNNLWIG
+340 
-351 CYKKGLYLLNQRQ
+351 
-364 QAFSSWSFSAQNYII
+364 
-379 GSSVSSIAPGEN
+379 
-391 GETWCTVQNSGVF
+391 
-404 CFDASGK
+404 
-411 IIAHPTSP
+411 
-419 AGTCIIYKD
+419 
-428 RRGAYWIS
+428 
-436 NGSALYSYNPHTGAY
+436 
-451 QEKLT
+451 
-456 FTSAGIYCMTDD
+456 
-468 NQGNLYISVYSKGLY
+468 
-483 IYNVES
+483 
-489 GKVTVLNMRQRGN
+489 VLN
-502 KGFLCND
+502 
-509 WVRSMAFDHTGHL
+509 
-522 WIGTSNGV
+522 
-530 SCLNT
+530 
-535 KTLSFKDFGWNNILK
+535 
-550 DRQANGIC
+550 
-558 EGKNGNMIIGTE
+558 
-570 EGLYL
+570 
-575 FDRKNNKTLALP
+575 
-587 HAEVLKGKQVCSI
+587 
-600 IKDHQGDL
+600 
-608 WISTTMGIWQYDQK
+608 
-622 NRQFIGHINGNGLTT
+622 
-637 REYVLG
+637 
-643 SSMHTASDLIAFGT
+643 
-657 SDGIT
+657 
-662 TFYPERVKAKKME
+662 
-675 LGDVHLTNFIIDG
+675 
-688 KPINCLTDEFT
+688 
-699 IPYEENSF
+699 
-707 TLEFSLLNYR
+707 FSLLDYQSVG
-717 NTDNISFQYRINE
+717 NIVFQYRIN
-730 GKWNSTNEGSNAVSF
+730 GGRWISNAAGENSF
-745 NKLKPGSYTLEVR
+745 NFTGLSYGHYRIEVR
-758 AMSNGNFSKKSTI
+758 TYCNGKYSTYKKVI
-771 IHIKVCDPWYASTWA
+771 NLDVLAPWYLTVWA
-786 FLLYFLTAAG
+786 KLIYLSLVLGFMAAV
-796 IILYIIYRYERHRKE
+796 IFIYLHKKKR
-811 DLEETKMQFLI
+811 DLEEAKMQFLI

-845 LGNAEEYQAD
+845 LGNAEEYHED
-855 IDTIDRNAQRLLTLV
+855 IDTMDRNAQRLLTLV

-893 VEFSQGLVSLFTYN
+893 VEFSRGLVSLFTYN
-907 ANLRGINI
+907 ANLRGIQI
-915 RLEMPETP
+915 KLEMPETP

-1015 LHGGDVTARNREDGT
+1015 LHGGDVYAHNREDGK

-1046 KDSQINSDYVVN
+1046 KNNQICLDNV
-1058 GKKQQRGAASR
+1058 GTKKKQQRGAASR

-1196 FSGALK
+1196 FTGALK
-1202 QDDKVEKIEVKG
+1202 QDDKVEKVEVKG

-1317 AAKYTE
+1317 AARYAE

>member
-1 MFLPLFF
+1 MNWGAGMETISSVVGVADGLMLFVVKNHGLYLLDEKTGKTKLLQSPAGPIRVYSDFRKNVYVYGRDGIYEYDWKHQTYRLLLPANGLSLDGMQ
-8 VTFAAI
+8 VDAAGNIYFTSPGNGLYVWNRKSGKMTQYLMDDKRPHKTICNNWISEIRLDSRGWLWCATANGVSCMDTKTGYFDI
-14 ITYLNKKRTKNMKHI
+14 ILSRSLLEGKTCYSTLELSDGKI
-29 RHYLTALFAIA
+29 AIA
-40 LSLMVW
+40 TEMGLYLYDRKKQQTTPWPHSESISGLRIYSLKKD
-46 ADSGELFTSGK
+46 A
-57 LSSSLIN
+57 
-64 CIVQDKYGY
+64 
-73 IWVGTEYGLSKF
+73 
-85 DGYRFTNYLHN
+85 
-96 EEDTTSITDNI
+96 
-107 ISDLLVDKKG
+107 KG
-117 NLWIGCAKGLMRYNY
+117 NLWMSTAQGIWCYDSKAKSFFSFEKGNGLLTKEYLAGVVGSTSDGVICYGNSEGLTYFRPSQVKDYN
-132 ETNNFS
+132 
-138 RLQFPDGRKPRIY
+138 
-151 SMVESHRGDILLGTA
+151 
-166 GYGLYSVKNNGI
+166 
-178 EKTANN
+178 EKT
-184 RFTIKWERA
+184 
-193 YAKRD
+193 
-198 SDVFFTHIYED
+198 SVIY
-209 KHHYLWQSS
+209 
-218 HLSTFTRFIEKQ
+218 LSGVLLDGKMAPFI
-230 GKVQRKDFKSPYGAP
+230 GDNLSVPSDFKS
-245 VAFIQ
+245 
-250 HRPQAMLIVCMYGI
+250 IV
-264 IYYDYRTGRIADA
+264 
-277 GYDLGTF
+277 
-284 KNHVTINNATFD
+284 
-296 HEGNLYISTSEHGAL
+296 
-311 IIKKGSN
+311 
-318 KVEQLENSNSNF
+318 
-330 NLSTAFVNDI
+330 LS
-340 IEDKDNNLWIG
+340 
-351 CYKKGLYLLNQRQ
+351 
-364 QAFSSWSFSAQNYII
+364 
-379 GSSVSSIAPGEN
+379 
-391 GETWCTVQNSGVF
+391 
-404 CFDASGK
+404 
-411 IIAHPTSP
+411 
-419 AGTCIIYKD
+419 
-428 RRGAYWIS
+428 
-436 NGSALYSYNPHTGAY
+436 
-451 QEKLT
+451 
-456 FTSAGIYCMTDD
+456 
-468 NQGNLYISVYSKGLY
+468 
-483 IYNVES
+483 
-489 GKVTVLNMRQRGN
+489 
-502 KGFLCND
+502 
-509 WVRSMAFDHTGHL
+509 
-522 WIGTSNGV
+522 
-530 SCLNT
+530 
-535 KTLSFKDFGWNNILK
+535 
-550 DRQANGIC
+550 
-558 EGKNGNMIIGTE
+558 
-570 EGLYL
+570 
-575 FDRKNNKTLALP
+575 
-587 HAEVLKGKQVCSI
+587 
-600 IKDHQGDL
+600 
-608 WISTTMGIWQYDQK
+608 
-622 NRQFIGHINGNGLTT
+622 
-637 REYVLG
+637 
-643 SSMHTASDLIAFGT
+643 
-657 SDGIT
+657 
-662 TFYPERVKAKKME
+662 
-675 LGDVHLTNFIIDG
+675 
-688 KPINCLTDEFT
+688 
-699 IPYEENSF
+699 
-707 TLEFSLLNYR
+707 FSLLDYQSVG
-717 NTDNISFQYRINE
+717 NIVFQYRING
-730 GKWNSTNEGSNAVSF
+730 GKWISNAAGDNSF
-745 NKLKPGSYTLEVR
+745 NFTGLSYGHYRIEVR
-758 AMSNGNFSKKSTI
+758 TYCNGKYSTYKKVI
-771 IHIKVCDPWYASTWA
+771 NLDVLAPWFLTVWA
-786 FLLYFLTAAG
+786 KLIYLFLILGLTAAA
-796 IILYIIYRYERHRKE
+796 IIVYLRKKKR
-811 DLEETKMQFLI
+811 DMEEAKMQFLI

-845 LGNAEEYQAD
+845 LGNAEEYHED
-855 IDTIDRNAQRLLTLV
+855 IDTMDRNAQRLLTLV

-881 HQMNLSCRETNL
+881 HQMKLSCRETNL
-893 VEFSQGLVSLFTYN
+893 VEFSRGLVSLFTYN

-982 KTLFERFYQGK
+982 KTLFERFYQGQ

-1058 GKKQQRGAASR
+1058 GKKPQRGAASR

-1202 QDDKVEKIEVKG
+1202 QDDKVEKVEVKG

-1271 RLNEAARLIREHKI
+1271 RLNEAARLIRERKI

-1308 YFGMSPTEY
+1308 YFGMSPSEY

>member
-1 MFLPLFF
+1 MSTAQGIWCYDSKAKSFF
-8 VTFAAI
+8 SF
-14 ITYLNKKRTKNMKHI
+14 
-29 RHYLTALFAIA
+29 
-40 LSLMVW
+40 
-46 ADSGELFTSGK
+46 E
-57 LSSSLIN
+57 
-64 CIVQDKYGY
+64 
-73 IWVGTEYGLSKF
+73 
-85 DGYRFTNYLHN
+85 
-96 EEDTTSITDNI
+96 
-107 ISDLLVDKKG
+107 KG
-117 NLWIGCAKGLMRYNY
+117 NGLLTKEYLAGVVGSTSDGVICYGNSEGLTYFRPSQVKDYN
-132 ETNNFS
+132 
-138 RLQFPDGRKPRIY
+138 
-151 SMVESHRGDILLGTA
+151 
-166 GYGLYSVKNNGI
+166 
-178 EKTANN
+178 EKTSA
-184 RFTIKWERA
+184 
-193 YAKRD
+193 
-198 SDVFFTHIYED
+198 IY
-209 KHHYLWQSS
+209 
-218 HLSTFTRFIEKQ
+218 LSGVLLDGKMAPFI
-230 GKVQRKDFKSPYGAP
+230 GDNLSVPSDFKS
-245 VAFIQ
+245 
-250 HRPQAMLIVCMYGI
+250 IV
-264 IYYDYRTGRIADA
+264 
-277 GYDLGTF
+277 L
-284 KNHVTINNATFD
+284 
-296 HEGNLYISTSEHGAL
+296 
-311 IIKKGSN
+311 
-318 KVEQLENSNSNF
+318 
-330 NLSTAFVNDI
+330 
-340 IEDKDNNLWIG
+340 
-351 CYKKGLYLLNQRQ
+351 
-364 QAFSSWSFSAQNYII
+364 SFSQLDYQ
-379 GSSVSSIAPGEN
+379 SV
-391 GETWCTVQNSGVF
+391 
-404 CFDASGK
+404 
-411 IIAHPTSP
+411 
-419 AGTCIIYKD
+419 
-428 RRGAYWIS
+428 
-436 NGSALYSYNPHTGAY
+436 
-451 QEKLT
+451 
-456 FTSAGIYCMTDD
+456 
-468 NQGNLYISVYSKGLY
+468 GNIV
-483 IYNVES
+483 
-489 GKVTVLNMRQRGN
+489 
-502 KGFLCND
+502 
-509 WVRSMAFDHTGHL
+509 
-522 WIGTSNGV
+522 
-530 SCLNT
+530 
-535 KTLSFKDFGWNNILK
+535 
-550 DRQANGIC
+550 
-558 EGKNGNMIIGTE
+558 
-570 EGLYL
+570 
-575 FDRKNNKTLALP
+575 
-587 HAEVLKGKQVCSI
+587 
-600 IKDHQGDL
+600 
-608 WISTTMGIWQYDQK
+608 
-622 NRQFIGHINGNGLTT
+622 
-637 REYVLG
+637 
-643 SSMHTASDLIAFGT
+643 
-657 SDGIT
+657 
-662 TFYPERVKAKKME
+662 
-675 LGDVHLTNFIIDG
+675 
-688 KPINCLTDEFT
+688 
-699 IPYEENSF
+699 
-707 TLEFSLLNYR
+707 
-717 NTDNISFQYRINE
+717 FQYRING
-730 GKWNSTNEGSNAVSF
+730 GKWISNAAGDNSF
-745 NKLKPGSYTLEVR
+745 NFTGLSYGHYRIEVR
-758 AMSNGNFSKKSTI
+758 TYCNGKYSTYKKVI
-771 IHIKVCDPWYASTWA
+771 NLDVLAPWFLTVWA
-786 FLLYFLTAAG
+786 KLLYLFLILGLTAAA
-796 IILYIIYRYERHRKE
+796 IIVYLRKKKR
-811 DLEETKMQFLI
+811 DLEEAKMQFLI

>member
-1 MFLPLFF
+1 METISS
-8 VTFAAI
+8 V
-14 ITYLNKKRTKNMKHI
+14 
-29 RHYLTALFAIA
+29 
-40 LSLMVW
+40 VGV
-46 ADSGELFTSGK
+46 AD
-57 LSSSLIN
+57 
-64 CIVQDKYGY
+64 
-73 IWVGTEYGLSKF
+73 
-85 DGYRFTNYLHN
+85 
-96 EEDTTSITDNI
+96 
-107 ISDLLVDKKG
+107 
-117 NLWIGCAKGLMRYNY
+117 GLML
-132 ETNNFS
+132 F
-138 RLQFPDGRKPRIY
+138 
-151 SMVESHRGDILLGTA
+151 V
-166 GYGLYSVKNNGI
+166 VKN
-178 EKTANN
+178 
-184 RFTIKWERA
+184 
-193 YAKRD
+193 
-198 SDVFFTHIYED
+198 H
-209 KHHYLWQSS
+209 
-218 HLSTFTRFIEKQ
+218 
-230 GKVQRKDFKSPYGAP
+230 
-245 VAFIQ
+245 
-250 HRPQAMLIVCMYGI
+250 
-264 IYYDYRTGRIADA
+264 
-277 GYDLGTF
+277 
-284 KNHVTINNATFD
+284 
-296 HEGNLYISTSEHGAL
+296 
-311 IIKKGSN
+311 
-318 KVEQLENSNSNF
+318 
-330 NLSTAFVNDI
+330 
-340 IEDKDNNLWIG
+340 
-351 CYKKGLYLLNQRQ
+351 GLYLLDEKTGNTKLLQ
-364 QAFSSWSFSAQNYII
+364 
-379 GSSVSSIAPGEN
+379 
-391 GETWCTVQNSGVF
+391 
-404 CFDASGK
+404 
-411 IIAHPTSP
+411 SP
-419 AGTCIIYKD
+419 AGPIKVYSDFRKNVYVYGRDGIYEYDWKHQTYRLLLPANGLSLD
-428 RRGAYWIS
+428 GMQVDAAGNIYFASPGNGLYVWNRKSGKMTQYLMDDKRPHKTICNNWIS
-436 NGSALYSYNPHTGAY
+436 EIRLDS
-451 QEKLT
+451 
-456 FTSAGIYCMTDD
+456 
-468 NQGNLYISVYSKGLY
+468 
-483 IYNVES
+483 
-489 GKVTVLNMRQRGN
+489 RG
-502 KGFLCND
+502 
-509 WVRSMAFDHTGHL
+509 WL
-522 WIGTSNGV
+522 WCATANGV
-530 SCLNT
+530 SCMDT
-535 KTLSFKDFGWNNILK
+535 KTGYFDIILSRPLL
-550 DRQANGIC
+550 
-558 EGKNGNMIIGTE
+558 EGKTCYSTLELSDGKIAIATE
-570 EGLYL
+570 MGLYL
-575 FDRKNNKTLALP
+575 YDRKKQQTTPWP
-587 HAEVLKGKQVCSI
+587 HSESISGLRIYSLK
-600 IKDHQGDL
+600 KDARGDL
-608 WISTTMGIWQYDQK
+608 WMSTAQGIWCYSSK
-622 NRQFIGHINGNGLTT
+622 AKLFFSFEKGNGLLTK
-637 REYVLG
+637 EYLAGVAGSTPDGVICYGNSEGLTYFRPSQVKDYNEKTSAIYLSGVL
-643 SSMHTASDLIAFGT
+643 L
-657 SDGIT
+657 
-662 TFYPERVKAKKME
+662 
-675 LGDVHLTNFIIDG
+675 DG
-688 KPINCLTDEFT
+688 KMAPFIGDNLSVPSDFKS
-699 IPYEENSF
+699 IVLSF
-707 TLEFSLLNYR
+707 SQLDYQSVG
-717 NTDNISFQYRINE
+717 NIVFLYRING
-730 GKWNSTNEGSNAVSF
+730 GKWISNAAGDNSF
-745 NKLKPGSYTLEVR
+745 NFTGLSYGHYRIEVR
-758 AMSNGNFSKKSTI
+758 TYCNGKYSIYNKV
-771 IHIKVCDPWYASTWA
+771 IKLNVLAPWYLTVWA
-786 FLLYFLTAAG
+786 KLIYLSLVLGFMAAV
-796 IILYIIYRYERHRKE
+796 IFIYLHKKKRN
-811 DLEETKMQFLI
+811 LEEAKMQFLI

-845 LGNAEEYQAD
+845 LGNAEEYHED
-855 IDTIDRNAQRLLTLV
+855 IDTMDRNAQRLLTLV

-881 HQMNLSCRETNL
+881 HQMNLSCWETNL
-893 VEFSQGLVSLFTYN
+893 VEFSRGLVSLFTYN

-1015 LHGGDVTARNREDGT
+1015 LHGGDVYAHNREDGK

-1046 KDSQINSDYVVN
+1046 KNNQICLDNV
-1058 GKKQQRGAASR
+1058 GTKKKQQRGAASR

-1165 ADAYLAKPFSLEE
+1165 ADSYLAKPFSLEE

-1196 FSGALK
+1196 FTGALK
-1202 QDDKVEKIEVKG
+1202 QDDKVEKVEVKG

-1317 AAKYTE
+1317 AARYSE

>member
-1 MFLPLFF
+1 
-8 VTFAAI
+8 
-14 ITYLNKKRTKNMKHI
+14 
-29 RHYLTALFAIA
+29 
-40 LSLMVW
+40 
-46 ADSGELFTSGK
+46 
-57 LSSSLIN
+57 
-64 CIVQDKYGY
+64 
-73 IWVGTEYGLSKF
+73 
-85 DGYRFTNYLHN
+85 
-96 EEDTTSITDNI
+96 
-107 ISDLLVDKKG
+107 
-117 NLWIGCAKGLMRYNY
+117 
-132 ETNNFS
+132 
-138 RLQFPDGRKPRIY
+138 
-151 SMVESHRGDILLGTA
+151 
-166 GYGLYSVKNNGI
+166 
-178 EKTANN
+178 
-184 RFTIKWERA
+184 
-193 YAKRD
+193 
-198 SDVFFTHIYED
+198 
-209 KHHYLWQSS
+209 
-218 HLSTFTRFIEKQ
+218 
-230 GKVQRKDFKSPYGAP
+230 
-245 VAFIQ
+245 
-250 HRPQAMLIVCMYGI
+250 
-264 IYYDYRTGRIADA
+264 
-277 GYDLGTF
+277 
-284 KNHVTINNATFD
+284 
-296 HEGNLYISTSEHGAL
+296 
-311 IIKKGSN
+311 
-318 KVEQLENSNSNF
+318 
-330 NLSTAFVNDI
+330 
-340 IEDKDNNLWIG
+340 
-351 CYKKGLYLLNQRQ
+351 
-364 QAFSSWSFSAQNYII
+364 
-379 GSSVSSIAPGEN
+379 
-391 GETWCTVQNSGVF
+391 
-404 CFDASGK
+404 
-411 IIAHPTSP
+411 
-419 AGTCIIYKD
+419 
-428 RRGAYWIS
+428 
-436 NGSALYSYNPHTGAY
+436 
-451 QEKLT
+451 
-456 FTSAGIYCMTDD
+456 
-468 NQGNLYISVYSKGLY
+468 
-483 IYNVES
+483 
-489 GKVTVLNMRQRGN
+489 
-502 KGFLCND
+502 
-509 WVRSMAFDHTGHL
+509 
-522 WIGTSNGV
+522 
-530 SCLNT
+530 
-535 KTLSFKDFGWNNILK
+535 
-550 DRQANGIC
+550 
-558 EGKNGNMIIGTE
+558 
-570 EGLYL
+570 
-575 FDRKNNKTLALP
+575 
-587 HAEVLKGKQVCSI
+587 
-600 IKDHQGDL
+600 
-608 WISTTMGIWQYDQK
+608 
-622 NRQFIGHINGNGLTT
+622 
-637 REYVLG
+637 
-643 SSMHTASDLIAFGT
+643 
-657 SDGIT
+657 
-662 TFYPERVKAKKME
+662 
-675 LGDVHLTNFIIDG
+675 
-688 KPINCLTDEFT
+688 
-699 IPYEENSF
+699 
-707 TLEFSLLNYR
+707 
-717 NTDNISFQYRINE
+717 
-730 GKWNSTNEGSNAVSF
+730 
-745 NKLKPGSYTLEVR
+745 
-758 AMSNGNFSKKSTI
+758 
-771 IHIKVCDPWYASTWA
+771 
-786 FLLYFLTAAG
+786 
-796 IILYIIYRYERHRKE
+796 
-811 DLEETKMQFLI
+811 MQFLI

-953 IIFRIEKQD
+953 IIFRIKKQD

-1046 KDSQINSDYVVN
+1046 KNNQICLDNV
-1058 GKKQQRGAASR
+1058 GTGMKQQRGAASR

-1084 YLKSELSDWYRF
+1084 YLKSELSGWYRF

-1196 FSGALK
+1196 FTGALK
-1202 QDDKVEKIEVKG
+1202 QDDKVEKVEVKG

-1271 RLNEAARLIREHKI
+1271 RLNEAARLIRERKI

>member
-1 MFLPLFF
+1 MKRFILFSIFCF
-8 VTFAAI
+8 VQ
-14 ITYLNKKRTKNMKHI
+14 M
-29 RHYLTALFAIA
+29 LTCFSYAN
-40 LSLMVW
+40 
-46 ADSGELFTSGK
+46 SGRLYTSNDM
-57 LSSSLIN
+57 SSSLIR
-64 CIVQDKYGY
+64 CIIQDKYGF
-73 IWVGTEYGLSKF
+73 IWVGTNYGLNRF
-85 DGYRFTNYLHN
+85 DGYKFSTYLCN
-96 EEDTTSITDNI
+96 PADTTTIQDNDIVKLYPYSKEFLFVATNRGLYKYSYLTNSFQHIVLEKKDEKIRVSSLIEDGKHNLLIGTSGYGAYRLDMTTGKVTRLSRKSANSVDDFFAMLFFDDEGYLWQANHTKVLRKYKYNGKSIKLVSVYEPKDLFGISKLYATDKKGFFVAHAGGIMRYDYASHSFSRYDFDFSAHQGAGYISAVTLDKYGNLWLGTSGDGTFKI
-107 ISDLLVDKKG
+107 PHGSRKAYRVELNNQSFIFDNAHISDLLIDRDGNQWYGCYMKGLFLSNNDKNVFHPVSLDELGAGMETISSVVGVADGLMLFVVKNHGLYLLDEKTGNTKLLQSPAGPIKVYSDFRKKVYVYGRDGIYEYDWMHQTYRLLLPSNGLSLDDMRVDAAGNIYFTSQGNGLYVWNRKSGKMTQYLMDDKRPHKTVCNNWISEIRLDSRGWLWCATANGVSCMDTKTGYFDIILSRPLLEGKSCYSTLELSDGKIAIATEMGLYLYDRKKQQTTPWPHSESISGLRIYSLKKDVKG
-117 NLWIGCAKGLMRYNY
+117 NLWMSTAQGIWCYDSKAKSFFSFEKGNGLLTKEYLAGVVGSTSDGVICYGNSEGLTYFQPSEVKDYN
-132 ETNNFS
+132 
-138 RLQFPDGRKPRIY
+138 
-151 SMVESHRGDILLGTA
+151 
-166 GYGLYSVKNNGI
+166 
-178 EKTANN
+178 EKTSA
-184 RFTIKWERA
+184 
-193 YAKRD
+193 
-198 SDVFFTHIYED
+198 IY
-209 KHHYLWQSS
+209 
-218 HLSTFTRFIEKQ
+218 LSGVLLDGKMAPFI
-230 GKVQRKDFKSPYGAP
+230 GDNLSVPSDFKS
-245 VAFIQ
+245 
-250 HRPQAMLIVCMYGI
+250 IV
-264 IYYDYRTGRIADA
+264 
-277 GYDLGTF
+277 L
-284 KNHVTINNATFD
+284 
-296 HEGNLYISTSEHGAL
+296 
-311 IIKKGSN
+311 
-318 KVEQLENSNSNF
+318 
-330 NLSTAFVNDI
+330 
-340 IEDKDNNLWIG
+340 
-351 CYKKGLYLLNQRQ
+351 
-364 QAFSSWSFSAQNYII
+364 SFSQLDYQ
-379 GSSVSSIAPGEN
+379 SV
-391 GETWCTVQNSGVF
+391 
-404 CFDASGK
+404 
-411 IIAHPTSP
+411 
-419 AGTCIIYKD
+419 
-428 RRGAYWIS
+428 
-436 NGSALYSYNPHTGAY
+436 
-451 QEKLT
+451 
-456 FTSAGIYCMTDD
+456 
-468 NQGNLYISVYSKGLY
+468 GNIV
-483 IYNVES
+483 
-489 GKVTVLNMRQRGN
+489 
-502 KGFLCND
+502 
-509 WVRSMAFDHTGHL
+509 
-522 WIGTSNGV
+522 
-530 SCLNT
+530 
-535 KTLSFKDFGWNNILK
+535 
-550 DRQANGIC
+550 
-558 EGKNGNMIIGTE
+558 
-570 EGLYL
+570 
-575 FDRKNNKTLALP
+575 
-587 HAEVLKGKQVCSI
+587 
-600 IKDHQGDL
+600 
-608 WISTTMGIWQYDQK
+608 
-622 NRQFIGHINGNGLTT
+622 
-637 REYVLG
+637 
-643 SSMHTASDLIAFGT
+643 
-657 SDGIT
+657 
-662 TFYPERVKAKKME
+662 
-675 LGDVHLTNFIIDG
+675 
-688 KPINCLTDEFT
+688 
-699 IPYEENSF
+699 
-707 TLEFSLLNYR
+707 
-717 NTDNISFQYRINE
+717 FQYRING
-730 GKWNSTNEGSNAVSF
+730 GKWISNAAGDNSF
-745 NKLKPGSYTLEVR
+745 NFTGLSYGHYRIEVR
-758 AMSNGNFSKKSTI
+758 TYCNGKYSTYKKVI
-771 IHIKVCDPWYASTWA
+771 NLDVLAPWFLTVWA
-786 FLLYFLTAAG
+786 KLIYLFLILGLTAAA
-796 IILYIIYRYERHRKE
+796 IIVYLRKKKR
-811 DLEETKMQFLI
+811 DMEEAKMQFLI

-1202 QDDKVEKIEVKG
+1202 QDDKVEKVEVKG

>member
-1 MFLPLFF
+1 METISS
-8 VTFAAI
+8 V
-14 ITYLNKKRTKNMKHI
+14 
-29 RHYLTALFAIA
+29 
-40 LSLMVW
+40 VGV
-46 ADSGELFTSGK
+46 AD
-57 LSSSLIN
+57 
-64 CIVQDKYGY
+64 
-73 IWVGTEYGLSKF
+73 
-85 DGYRFTNYLHN
+85 
-96 EEDTTSITDNI
+96 
-107 ISDLLVDKKG
+107 
-117 NLWIGCAKGLMRYNY
+117 GLML
-132 ETNNFS
+132 F
-138 RLQFPDGRKPRIY
+138 
-151 SMVESHRGDILLGTA
+151 V
-166 GYGLYSVKNNGI
+166 VKN
-178 EKTANN
+178 
-184 RFTIKWERA
+184 
-193 YAKRD
+193 
-198 SDVFFTHIYED
+198 H
-209 KHHYLWQSS
+209 
-218 HLSTFTRFIEKQ
+218 
-230 GKVQRKDFKSPYGAP
+230 
-245 VAFIQ
+245 
-250 HRPQAMLIVCMYGI
+250 
-264 IYYDYRTGRIADA
+264 
-277 GYDLGTF
+277 
-284 KNHVTINNATFD
+284 
-296 HEGNLYISTSEHGAL
+296 
-311 IIKKGSN
+311 
-318 KVEQLENSNSNF
+318 
-330 NLSTAFVNDI
+330 
-340 IEDKDNNLWIG
+340 
-351 CYKKGLYLLNQRQ
+351 GLYLLDEKTGNTKLLQ
-364 QAFSSWSFSAQNYII
+364 
-379 GSSVSSIAPGEN
+379 
-391 GETWCTVQNSGVF
+391 
-404 CFDASGK
+404 
-411 IIAHPTSP
+411 SP
-419 AGTCIIYKD
+419 AGPIKVYSDFRKNVYVYGRDGIYEYDWKHQTYRLLLPANGLSLD
-428 RRGAYWIS
+428 GMQVDAAGNIYFASPGNGLYVWNRKSGKMTQYLMDDKRPHKTICNNWIS
-436 NGSALYSYNPHTGAY
+436 EIRLDS
-451 QEKLT
+451 
-456 FTSAGIYCMTDD
+456 
-468 NQGNLYISVYSKGLY
+468 
-483 IYNVES
+483 
-489 GKVTVLNMRQRGN
+489 RG
-502 KGFLCND
+502 
-509 WVRSMAFDHTGHL
+509 WL
-522 WIGTSNGV
+522 WCATANGV
-530 SCLNT
+530 SCMDT
-535 KTLSFKDFGWNNILK
+535 KTGYFDIILSRPLL
-550 DRQANGIC
+550 
-558 EGKNGNMIIGTE
+558 EGKTCYSTLELSDGKIAIATE
-570 EGLYL
+570 MGLYL
-575 FDRKNNKTLALP
+575 YDRKKQQTTPWP
-587 HAEVLKGKQVCSI
+587 HSESISGLRIYSLK
-600 IKDHQGDL
+600 KDARGDL
-608 WISTTMGIWQYDQK
+608 WMSTAQGIWCYSSK
-622 NRQFIGHINGNGLTT
+622 AKLFFSFEKGNGLLTK
-637 REYVLG
+637 EYLAGVAGSTPDGVICYGNSEGLTYFRPSQVKDYNEKMSAIYLSEVL
-643 SSMHTASDLIAFGT
+643 L
-657 SDGIT
+657 
-662 TFYPERVKAKKME
+662 
-675 LGDVHLTNFIIDG
+675 DG
-688 KPINCLTDEFT
+688 KMAPFIGDNLSVPSDFKS
-699 IPYEENSF
+699 IVLN
-707 TLEFSLLNYR
+707 FSLLDYQSVG
-717 NTDNISFQYRINE
+717 NIVFQYRING
-730 GKWNSTNEGSNAVSF
+730 GKWISNAAGDNSF
-745 NKLKPGSYTLEVR
+745 NFTGLSYGHYRIEVR
-758 AMSNGNFSKKSTI
+758 TYCNGKYSIYNKV
-771 IHIKVCDPWYASTWA
+771 IKLNVLAPWYLTVWA
-786 FLLYFLTAAG
+786 KLIYLSLVLGFMAAV
-796 IILYIIYRYERHRKE
+796 IFIYLHKKKR
-811 DLEETKMQFLI
+811 DLEEAKMQFLI

-845 LGNAEEYQAD
+845 LGNAEEYHED
-855 IDTIDRNAQRLLTLV
+855 IDTMDRNAQRLLTLV

-893 VEFSQGLVSLFTYN
+893 VEFSRGLVSLFTYN

-1015 LHGGDVTARNREDGT
+1015 LHGGDVYAHNREDGK

-1046 KDSQINSDYVVN
+1046 KNNQIYSDN
-1058 GKKQQRGAASR
+1058 GKTKKKQQRDAASR
-1069 NSKILLVDDDIEICR
+1069 NCKILLVDDDIEICR

-1106 KQLLSGD
+1106 NQLFSDD
-1113 FDLVVSDVVMP
+1113 FDLVISDVVMP
-1124 EMDGITLLRNIK
+1124 EMDGITLLKNIK

-1214 YDEELMERIMKVVNE
+1214 NDEELMERIMKVVNE
-1229 NLSDSDFNVEK
+1229 NMSDSDFNVEK

>member
-1 MFLPLFF
+1 MKRFILFSIFCF
-8 VTFAAI
+8 VQ
-14 ITYLNKKRTKNMKHI
+14 M
-29 RHYLTALFAIA
+29 LTCFSYAN
-40 LSLMVW
+40 
-46 ADSGELFTSGK
+46 SGRLYTSND
-57 LSSSLIN
+57 LSSSLIR
-64 CIVQDKYGY
+64 CIIQDKYGF
-73 IWVGTEYGLSKF
+73 IWVGTNYGLNRF
-85 DGYRFTNYLHN
+85 DGYKFSTYLCN
-96 EEDTTSITDNI
+96 PADTTTIQDNDIVKLYPYSKEFLFVATNRGLYKYSYLTNSFQHIVLEKKDEKIRVSSLIEDGKHNLLIGTSGYGAYRLDMTTGKVTRLSRKSANSVDDFFAMLFFDDEGYLWQANHTKVLRKYKYNGKSIKLVSVYEPKDLFGISKLYATDKKGFFVAHAGGIMRYDYASHSFSRYDFDFSAHQGAGYISAVTLDKYGNLWLGTSGDGTFKI
-107 ISDLLVDKKG
+107 PHGSRKAYRVELNNQSFIFDNAHISDLLIDRDGNQWYGCYMKGLFLSNNDKNVFHPVSLDELGAGMETISSVVGVADGLMLFVVKNHGLYLLDEKTGNTKLLQSPAGPIKVYSDFRKKVYVYGRDGIYEYDWMHQTYRLLLPSNGLSLDDMRVDAAGNIYFTSQGNGLYVWNRKSGKMTQYLMDDKRPHKTICNNWISEIRLDSRGWLWCATANGVSCMDTKTGYFDIILSRPLLEGKSCYSTLELSDGKIAIATEMGLYLYDRKKQQTTPWPHSESISGLRIYSLKKDVKG
-117 NLWIGCAKGLMRYNY
+117 NLWMSTAQGIWCYDSKAKSFFSFEKGNGLLTKEYLAGVVGSTSDGVICYGNSEGLTYFQPSEVKDYN
-132 ETNNFS
+132 
-138 RLQFPDGRKPRIY
+138 
-151 SMVESHRGDILLGTA
+151 
-166 GYGLYSVKNNGI
+166 
-178 EKTANN
+178 EKTSA
-184 RFTIKWERA
+184 
-193 YAKRD
+193 
-198 SDVFFTHIYED
+198 IY
-209 KHHYLWQSS
+209 
-218 HLSTFTRFIEKQ
+218 LSGVLLDGKMAPFI
-230 GKVQRKDFKSPYGAP
+230 GDNLSVPSDFKS
-245 VAFIQ
+245 
-250 HRPQAMLIVCMYGI
+250 IV
-264 IYYDYRTGRIADA
+264 
-277 GYDLGTF
+277 L
-284 KNHVTINNATFD
+284 
-296 HEGNLYISTSEHGAL
+296 
-311 IIKKGSN
+311 
-318 KVEQLENSNSNF
+318 
-330 NLSTAFVNDI
+330 
-340 IEDKDNNLWIG
+340 
-351 CYKKGLYLLNQRQ
+351 
-364 QAFSSWSFSAQNYII
+364 SFSQLDYQ
-379 GSSVSSIAPGEN
+379 SV
-391 GETWCTVQNSGVF
+391 
-404 CFDASGK
+404 
-411 IIAHPTSP
+411 
-419 AGTCIIYKD
+419 
-428 RRGAYWIS
+428 
-436 NGSALYSYNPHTGAY
+436 
-451 QEKLT
+451 
-456 FTSAGIYCMTDD
+456 
-468 NQGNLYISVYSKGLY
+468 GNIV
-483 IYNVES
+483 
-489 GKVTVLNMRQRGN
+489 
-502 KGFLCND
+502 
-509 WVRSMAFDHTGHL
+509 
-522 WIGTSNGV
+522 
-530 SCLNT
+530 
-535 KTLSFKDFGWNNILK
+535 
-550 DRQANGIC
+550 
-558 EGKNGNMIIGTE
+558 
-570 EGLYL
+570 
-575 FDRKNNKTLALP
+575 
-587 HAEVLKGKQVCSI
+587 
-600 IKDHQGDL
+600 
-608 WISTTMGIWQYDQK
+608 
-622 NRQFIGHINGNGLTT
+622 
-637 REYVLG
+637 
-643 SSMHTASDLIAFGT
+643 
-657 SDGIT
+657 
-662 TFYPERVKAKKME
+662 
-675 LGDVHLTNFIIDG
+675 
-688 KPINCLTDEFT
+688 
-699 IPYEENSF
+699 
-707 TLEFSLLNYR
+707 
-717 NTDNISFQYRINE
+717 FQYRING
-730 GKWNSTNEGSNAVSF
+730 GKWISNAAGDNSF
-745 NKLKPGSYTLEVR
+745 NFTGLSYGHYRIEVR
-758 AMSNGNFSKKSTI
+758 TYCNGKYSTYKKVI
-771 IHIKVCDPWYASTWA
+771 NLDVLAPWFLTVWA
-786 FLLYFLTAAG
+786 KLLYLFLILGLTAAA
-796 IILYIIYRYERHRKE
+796 IIVYLRKKKR
-811 DLEETKMQFLI
+811 DMEEAKMQFLI

-907 ANLRGINI
+907 ANLRGIHI
-915 RLEMPETP
+915 KLEMPETP

-1015 LHGGDVTARNREDGT
+1015 LHGGDVIARNREDGT

-1058 GKKQQRGAASR
+1058 GKKPQRGAASR

-1202 QDDKVEKIEVKG
+1202 QDDKVEKVEVKG

>member
-1 MFLPLFF
+1 MDTKTGYFDIILSRPLLEGK
-8 VTFAAI
+8 TCYSTLELSDGKIAI
-14 ITYLNKKRTKNMKHI
+14 ATEMGLYLYDRKKQQTTPWPHSESISGLRIYSLNKD
-29 RHYLTALFAIA
+29 A
-40 LSLMVW
+40 
-46 ADSGELFTSGK
+46 
-57 LSSSLIN
+57 
-64 CIVQDKYGY
+64 
-73 IWVGTEYGLSKF
+73 
-85 DGYRFTNYLHN
+85 
-96 EEDTTSITDNI
+96 
-107 ISDLLVDKKG
+107 KG
-117 NLWIGCAKGLMRYNY
+117 NLWMSTAQGIWCYDSKAKSFFSFEKGNGLLTKEYLAGVVGSTSDGVICYGNSEGLTYFQPSEVKDYN
-132 ETNNFS
+132 
-138 RLQFPDGRKPRIY
+138 
-151 SMVESHRGDILLGTA
+151 
-166 GYGLYSVKNNGI
+166 
-178 EKTANN
+178 EKTSA
-184 RFTIKWERA
+184 
-193 YAKRD
+193 
-198 SDVFFTHIYED
+198 IY
-209 KHHYLWQSS
+209 
-218 HLSTFTRFIEKQ
+218 LSGVLLDGKMAPFI
-230 GKVQRKDFKSPYGAP
+230 GDNLSVPSDFKS
-245 VAFIQ
+245 
-250 HRPQAMLIVCMYGI
+250 IV
-264 IYYDYRTGRIADA
+264 
-277 GYDLGTF
+277 
-284 KNHVTINNATFD
+284 
-296 HEGNLYISTSEHGAL
+296 
-311 IIKKGSN
+311 
-318 KVEQLENSNSNF
+318 
-330 NLSTAFVNDI
+330 LS
-340 IEDKDNNLWIG
+340 
-351 CYKKGLYLLNQRQ
+351 
-364 QAFSSWSFSAQNYII
+364 
-379 GSSVSSIAPGEN
+379 
-391 GETWCTVQNSGVF
+391 
-404 CFDASGK
+404 
-411 IIAHPTSP
+411 
-419 AGTCIIYKD
+419 
-428 RRGAYWIS
+428 
-436 NGSALYSYNPHTGAY
+436 
-451 QEKLT
+451 
-456 FTSAGIYCMTDD
+456 
-468 NQGNLYISVYSKGLY
+468 
-483 IYNVES
+483 
-489 GKVTVLNMRQRGN
+489 
-502 KGFLCND
+502 
-509 WVRSMAFDHTGHL
+509 
-522 WIGTSNGV
+522 
-530 SCLNT
+530 
-535 KTLSFKDFGWNNILK
+535 
-550 DRQANGIC
+550 
-558 EGKNGNMIIGTE
+558 
-570 EGLYL
+570 
-575 FDRKNNKTLALP
+575 
-587 HAEVLKGKQVCSI
+587 
-600 IKDHQGDL
+600 
-608 WISTTMGIWQYDQK
+608 
-622 NRQFIGHINGNGLTT
+622 
-637 REYVLG
+637 
-643 SSMHTASDLIAFGT
+643 
-657 SDGIT
+657 
-662 TFYPERVKAKKME
+662 
-675 LGDVHLTNFIIDG
+675 
-688 KPINCLTDEFT
+688 
-699 IPYEENSF
+699 
-707 TLEFSLLNYR
+707 FSLLDYQSVG
-717 NTDNISFQYRINE
+717 NIVFQYRING
-730 GKWNSTNEGSNAVSF
+730 GKWISNAAGDNSF
-745 NKLKPGSYTLEVR
+745 NFTGLSYGHYRIEVR
-758 AMSNGNFSKKSTI
+758 TYCNGKYSTYKKVI
-771 IHIKVCDPWYASTWA
+771 NLDVLAPW
-786 FLLYFLTAAG
+786 FLTVWAKLIYLSLVLGFMAAV
-796 IILYIIYRYERHRKE
+796 IFIYLRKKKKRS
-811 DLEETKMQFLI
+811 EEAKMQFLI

-982 KTLFERFYQGK
+982 KNLFERFYQGK

-1058 GKKQQRGAASR
+1058 GKKPQRGAASR

-1113 FDLVVSDVVMP
+1113 FDLVVSDVVMQ

-1196 FSGALK
+1196 FTGALK
-1202 QDDKVEKIEVKG
+1202 QDDKVEKVEVKG

-1271 RLNEAARLIREHKI
+1271 RLNEAARLIRERKI

>member
-1 MFLPLFF
+1 MLFSIFCF
-8 VTFAAI
+8 VQ
-14 ITYLNKKRTKNMKHI
+14 M
-29 RHYLTALFAIA
+29 LTCFSYAN
-40 LSLMVW
+40 
-46 ADSGELFTSGK
+46 SGRLYTSNDM
-57 LSSSLIN
+57 SSSLIR
-64 CIVQDKYGY
+64 CIIQDKYGF
-73 IWVGTEYGLSKF
+73 IWVGTNYGLNRF
-85 DGYRFTNYLHN
+85 DGYKFSTYLCN
-96 EEDTTSITDNI
+96 PADTTTIQDNDI
-107 ISDLLVDKKG
+107 VKLYPYSKEFLFVATNRGLYKYSYLTNSFQHIVLEKKDEKIRVSSLIEDGKHNLL
-117 NLWIGCAKGLMRYNY
+117 I
-132 ETNNFS
+132 
-138 RLQFPDGRKPRIY
+138 
-151 SMVESHRGDILLGTA
+151 GTA
-166 GYGLYSVKNNGI
+166 GYGAYRLDMTTGKVTRLSRKSANSV
-178 EKTANN
+178 
-184 RFTIKWERA
+184 
-193 YAKRD
+193 D
-198 SDVFFTHIYED
+198 DFFAMLFFDDEG
-209 KHHYLWQSS
+209 YLWQAN
-218 HLSTFTRFIEKQ
+218 HTKVLRKYKYD
-230 GKVQRKDFKSPYGAP
+230 GKSIKLVSVYEPKGLFSVCKLYAADKKGFF
-245 VAFIQ
+245 VA
-250 HRPQAMLIVCMYGI
+250 HVGGI
-264 IYYDYRTGRIADA
+264 MRYDYASHRFSRYDFDFSAHQGA
-277 GYDLGTF
+277 GYISAVTLDKYGNLWLGTSGDGTF
-284 KNHVTINNATFD
+284 KIPHGSRKAYRVELNNQSFIFD
-296 HEGNLYISTSEHGAL
+296 NAHISDLLIDRDGNQWY
-311 IIKKGSN
+311 
-318 KVEQLENSNSNF
+318 
-330 NLSTAFVNDI
+330 
-340 IEDKDNNLWIG
+340 G
-351 CYKKGLYLLNQRQ
+351 CYMKGLFLSNNDKNVFHPVSLDELGAGMETISSVVGIADGLMLFVVKNHGLYLLDEKTGNTKLLQ
-364 QAFSSWSFSAQNYII
+364 
-379 GSSVSSIAPGEN
+379 
-391 GETWCTVQNSGVF
+391 
-404 CFDASGK
+404 
-411 IIAHPTSP
+411 SP
-419 AGTCIIYKD
+419 AGPIKVYSDFRKKVYVYGRDGIYEYDWMHQTYRLLLPSNGLSLDDMQVDAAGNIYFTSQGNGLYVWNRKSGKMTQYLMD
-428 RRGAYWIS
+428 DKRPHKTICNNWIS
-436 NGSALYSYNPHTGAY
+436 EIRLDS
-451 QEKLT
+451 
-456 FTSAGIYCMTDD
+456 
-468 NQGNLYISVYSKGLY
+468 
-483 IYNVES
+483 
-489 GKVTVLNMRQRGN
+489 RG
-502 KGFLCND
+502 
-509 WVRSMAFDHTGHL
+509 WL
-522 WIGTSNGV
+522 WCATANGV
-530 SCLNT
+530 SCMDT
-535 KTLSFKDFGWNNILK
+535 KTGYFDIILSRPLL
-550 DRQANGIC
+550 
-558 EGKNGNMIIGTE
+558 EGKTCYSTLVLSDGKIAIATE
-570 EGLYL
+570 MGLYL
-575 FDRKNNKTLALP
+575 YDRKKQQTTPWP
-587 HAEVLKGKQVCSI
+587 HSESISGLRIYSLK
-600 IKDHQGDL
+600 KDVKGNL
-608 WISTTMGIWQYDQK
+608 WMSTAQGIWCYDSK
-622 NRQFIGHINGNGLTT
+622 AKSFFSFEKGNGLLTK
-637 REYVLG
+637 EYLAGVVG
-643 SSMHTASDLIAFGT
+643 ST
-657 SDGIT
+657 SDGVICYGNSEGLT
-662 TFYPERVKAKKME
+662 YFQPSEVKDYNEKTSAIY
-675 LGDVHLTNFIIDG
+675 LSGVLLDG
-688 KPINCLTDEFT
+688 KMAPFIGDNLSVPSDFKS
-699 IPYEENSF
+699 IVLS
-707 TLEFSLLNYR
+707 FSLLDYQSVG
-717 NTDNISFQYRINE
+717 NIVFQYRING
-730 GKWNSTNEGSNAVSF
+730 GKWISNAAGDNSF
-745 NKLKPGSYTLEVR
+745 NFTGLSYGHYRIEVR
-758 AMSNGNFSKKSTI
+758 TYCNGKYSTYKKVI
-771 IHIKVCDPWYASTWA
+771 NLDVLAPWYLTVWA
-786 FLLYFLTAAG
+786 KLIYLSLVLGFMAAV
-796 IILYIIYRYERHRKE
+796 IFIYLRKKKR
-811 DLEETKMQFLI
+811 DLEEAKMQFLI

-1015 LHGGDVTARNREDGT
+1015 LHGGDVTARNREDGK

-1058 GKKQQRGAASR
+1058 GKKPQRGAASR

-1202 QDDKVEKIEVKG
+1202 QDDKVEKVEVKG